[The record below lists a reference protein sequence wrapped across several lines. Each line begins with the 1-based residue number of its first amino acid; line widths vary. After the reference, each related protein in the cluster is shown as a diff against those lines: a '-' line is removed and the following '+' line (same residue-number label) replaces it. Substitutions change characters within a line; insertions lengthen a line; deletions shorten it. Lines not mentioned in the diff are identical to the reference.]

1 MKNNLRYGIRK
12 HKLGAASVF
21 LGTMI
26 VVGMGQDK
34 EAAASEQKT
43 TTVEENGNSATDNKT
58 SETQTTATNVNHIEE
73 TQSYNATVTEQPS
86 NATQVTTEEA
96 PKAVQAPQTAQPA
109 NIETVKEEVVKEEAK
124 PQVKETT
131 QSQDNSGDQ
140 RQVDLTPKKATQN
153 QVAETQVEVAQPRT
167 ASESKPRVTR
177 SADVAEAK
185 EASNAKVETGTDVT
199 SKVTVEIG
207 SIEGHNNTNKVEPHA
222 GQRAV
227 LKYKLKFENGLHQGD
242 YFDFTL
248 SNNVNTHGVSTA
260 RKVPEIKNGS
270 VVMATGE
277 VLEGGKIR
285 YTFTNDIED
294 KVDVTAELE
303 INLFIDPKTV
313 QTNGNQTITSTLN
326 EEQTSKELD
335 VKYKDGIG
343 NYYANLNGSIE
354 TFNKAN
360 NRFSH
365 VAFIKPNN
373 GKTTSVTVTGTLMKG
388 SNQNGNQPKV
398 RIFEYLGNNEDI
410 AKSVYANTTD
420 TSKFKEVTSN
430 MSGNLNLQNNGS
442 YSLNIENLDKTYVV
456 HYDGEYLNGT
466 DEVDFRTQMVGHPEQ
481 LYKYYYDR
489 GYTLTWDN
497 GLVLYSNK
505 ANGNGKNGP
514 IIQNNKFEYKE
525 DTIKET
531 LTGQYDKNL
540 VTTVE
545 EEYDSST
552 LDIDYHTAIDGG
564 GGYVDGYIETI
575 EETDSSAIDIDYH
588 TAVDSEAGHV
598 GGYTESSEESNPIDF
613 EESTHENSK
622 HHADVVEYEEDTNP
636 GGGQVTTESNLVEF
650 DEESTKGIVTG
661 AVSDHTTVEDTKEYT
676 TESNLI
682 ELVDELPE
690 EHGQAQ
696 GPVEEITEN
705 NHHISH
711 SGLGTE
717 NGHGNYDVIEEIEE
731 NSHVDIKSELGYE
744 GGQNSGNQSFEE
756 DTEEDKPKYEQ
767 GGNIVDIDFDSVP
780 QIHGQNKGNQS
791 FEEDTEKDK
800 PKYEHGGN
808 IIDIDF
814 DSVPHIHGFNKHTE
828 IIEEDTNPGGGQ
840 VTTESNL
847 VEFDEESTKG
857 IVTGAVSDHTTV
869 EDTKE
874 YTTESNLIELVDELP
889 EEHGQAQGPIEEIT
903 ENNHHISHS
912 GLGTENGHGNYD
924 VIEEIEENS
933 HVDIKS
939 ELGYEGGQNSGNQ
952 SFEEDTEEDKPKYE
966 QGGNIVDIDFDS
978 VPQIHGQN
986 KGNQSFE
993 EDTEKD
999 KPKYEQGGNIIDID
1013 FDSVPHIH
1021 GFNKHTE
1028 IIEED
1033 TNKDKPNYQ
1042 FGGHNSVDFEED
1054 TLPQVSGHN
1063 EGQQTIEEDTTPPI
1077 VPPTPPTPEVP
1088 SEPETPTP
1096 PTPEVPSEP
1105 ETPTPPTPEVPTE
1118 PGKPI
1123 PPAKEEPKKP
1133 SKPVEQG
1140 KVVTPVIEINEK
1152 VKAVVP
1158 TKKAQSK
1165 KSELP
1170 ETGGEESTNNGML
1183 FGGLFS
1189 ILGLALLRR
1198 NKKNHKA

>member
-1 MKNNLRYGIRK
+1 MKNNLRYGIIK

-43 TTVEENGNSATDNKT
+43 TTVEENGNSATDNKVNA
-58 SETQTTATNVNHIEE
+58 TQTTTTNVNHIEE
-73 TQSYNATVTEQPS
+73 TQPYNATVTEQPS

-96 PKAVQAPQTAQPA
+96 PKAAVQAPQTAQPA
-109 NIETVKEEVVKEEAK
+109 NVETVKEEVVKEEAK

-153 QVAETQVEVAQPRT
+153 QAAETQVEVAQPRT
-167 ASESKPRVTR
+167 VSESKPRVTR
-177 SADVAEAK
+177 SADVV
-185 EASNAKVETGTDVT
+185 EASDVSEVKGTDVT
-199 SKVTVEIG
+199 SKVTVTES
-207 SIEGHNNTNKVEPHA
+207 SIEGHNNTNKVEPHE
-222 GQRAV
+222 GQRAI

-242 YFDFTL
+242 FFDFTL
-248 SNNVNTHGVSTA
+248 SKNVNTHGVSTA
-260 RKVPEIKNGS
+260 RKVPDIKNGS
-270 VVMATGE
+270 VVMATGKI
-277 VLEGGKIR
+277 LEDGKIR
-285 YTFTNDIED
+285 YTFTNDVEH
-294 KVDVTAELE
+294 KVEVTANLE
-303 INLFIDPKTV
+303 INLFIDPKTF
-313 QTNGNQTITSTLN
+313 QSNGEEKVTSSLN
-326 EEQTSKELD
+326 GSKTEKNL
-335 VKYKDGIG
+335 KIEYKNGVG
-343 NYYANLNGSIE
+343 TYYANVNGSIE
-354 TFNKAN
+354 TFDKEKNK
-360 NRFSH
+360 FTH
-365 VAFIKPNN
+365 VAYVKPLNQFKL
-373 GKTTSVTVTGTLMKG
+373 GTVTVSGTVTQG
-388 SNQNGNQPKV
+388 SNPNGEKPTVKIYEVTNDGKDLPQSVYLDASDKNKYKDVTNEMQSKLTVQENGN
-398 RIFEYLGNNEDI
+398 Y
-410 AKSVYANTTD
+410 T
-420 TSKFKEVTSN
+420 
-430 MSGNLNLQNNGS
+430 LNLDA
-442 YSLNIENLDKTYVV
+442 LDKSYVI
-456 HYDGEYLNGT
+456 HYSGEYLNGT
-466 DEVDFRTQMVGHPEQ
+466 NEVNFRTQMFGYPEQ
-481 LYKYYYDR
+481 RYGYYYNS
-489 GYTLTWDN
+489 YQLTWDN

-505 ANGNGKNGP
+505 ADGNGKNGQ
-514 IIQNNKFEYKE
+514 IIQNNDFEYKE
-525 DTIKET
+525 DTLTET
-531 LTGQYDKNL
+531 VTGQYDEKQIIE
-540 VTTVE
+540 TE
-545 EEYDSST
+545 ENQDNT
-552 LDIDYHTAIDGG
+552 PLDIDYHTAIDGE

-696 GPVEEITEN
+696 GPIEEITEN

-717 NGHGNYDVIEEIEE
+717 NGHGNYGVIEEIEE

-744 GGQNSGNQSFEE
+744 GGQNNGNQSFEE

-780 QIHGQNKGNQS
+780 QIQGQNN
-791 FEEDTEKDK
+791 
-800 PKYEHGGN
+800 
-808 IIDIDF
+808 
-814 DSVPHIHGFNKHTE
+814 
-828 IIEEDTNPGGGQ
+828 
-840 VTTESNL
+840 
-847 VEFDEESTKG
+847 
-857 IVTGAVSDHTTV
+857 
-869 EDTKE
+869 
-874 YTTESNLIELVDELP
+874 
-889 EEHGQAQGPIEEIT
+889 
-903 ENNHHISHS
+903 
-912 GLGTENGHGNYD
+912 
-924 VIEEIEENS
+924 
-933 HVDIKS
+933 
-939 ELGYEGGQNSGNQ
+939 
-952 SFEEDTEEDKPKYE
+952 
-966 QGGNIVDIDFDS
+966 
-978 VPQIHGQN
+978 
-986 KGNQSFE
+986 GNQSFE

-1013 FDSVPHIH
+1013 FDSVPQIH
-1021 GFNKHTE
+1021 GFNKHNE

-1054 TLPQVSGHN
+1054 TLPKVSGQN
-1063 EGQQTIEEDTTPPI
+1063 EGQQTIEEDTTPPAPE
-1077 VPPTPPTPEVP
+1077 VPSEPDTPAPPTPEVPSEPGEPTPPTPEVP
-1088 SEPETPTP
+1088 SEPD
-1096 PTPEVPSEP
+1096 
-1105 ETPTPPTPEVPTE
+1105 TPTPPTPEVPTE
-1118 PGKPI
+1118 PGKPV

-1133 SKPVEQG
+1133 SKPVERG

-1152 VKAVVP
+1152 VKAVAP
-1158 TKKAQSK
+1158 TKQKQSK

-1170 ETGGEESTNNGML
+1170 ETGGEESTNKGML

-1198 NKKNHKA
+1198 NKKNHKV

>member
-43 TTVEENGNSATDNKT
+43 TVEENGNSATDNKV
-58 SETQTTATNVNHIEE
+58 SETQTTATNVNTIEE

-96 PKAVQAPQTAQPA
+96 PNAVQAPQTAQPA
-109 NIETVKEEVVKEEAK
+109 NVETVKEEEK

-131 QSQDNSGDQ
+131 QPQDNSGNQ
-140 RQVDLTPKKATQN
+140 RQVDLTPKKVTQN
-153 QVAETQVEVAQPRT
+153 QGTETQVEVAQPRT

-185 EASNAKVETGTDVT
+185 EASDVSEVKGTDVT
-199 SKVTVEIG
+199 SKVTVTES

-248 SNNVNTHGVSTA
+248 SNNVNTHGVSTV
-260 RKVPEIKNGS
+260 RKVPDILNGS
-270 VVMATGE
+270 LVMATGK
-277 VLEGGKIR
+277 VLGEGKIR
-285 YTFTNDIED
+285 YTFTDYINN
-294 KVDVTAELE
+294 KVNVTANLE

-313 QTNGNQTITSTLN
+313 QDNGNQKITSMINDHETEKTIPISYN
-326 EEQTSKELD
+326 PGVSNT
-335 VKYKDGIG
+335 
-343 NYYANLNGSIE
+343 YANINGSIE
-354 TFNKAN
+354 TFNKADN
-360 NRFSH
+360 KFTH
-365 VAFIKPNN
+365 VAYIIPKN
-373 GKTTSVTVTGTLMKG
+373 GMSTESATITGTLMKG
-388 SNQNGNQPKV
+388 SNSNGNSPTVK
-398 RIFEYLGNNEDI
+398 IFEVLESNKELP
-410 AKSVYANTTD
+410 KSVYANIND
-420 TSKFKEVTSN
+420 TNTFKDVTSQ
-430 MSGNLNLQNNGS
+430 MKDNLTVSENGS
-442 YSLNIENLDKTYVV
+442 YSLNIENLNKTYVV
-456 HYDGEYLNGT
+456 HYSGEYLSGSH
-466 DEVDFRTQMVGHPEQ
+466 EVDFRTQMTGHPKQ
-481 LYKYYYDR
+481 QSIYYYNH

-505 ANGNGKNGP
+505 ANGDGKYGP
-514 IIQNNKFEYKE
+514 IVDSNNFEFSE
-525 DTIKET
+525 DSGNGSIS
-531 LTGQYDKNL
+531 GQYDAKQIIE
-540 VTTVE
+540 TE
-545 EEYDSST
+545 ENQDNT
-552 LDIDYHTAIDGG
+552 PLDIDYHTAIDGE

-696 GPVEEITEN
+696 GPIEEITEN

-717 NGHGNYDVIEEIEE
+717 NGHGNYGVIEEIEE

-744 GGQNSGNQSFEE
+744 GGQNS
-756 DTEEDKPKYEQ
+756 
-767 GGNIVDIDFDSVP
+767 
-780 QIHGQNKGNQS
+780 GNQS

-828 IIEEDTNPGGGQ
+828 IIEEDTN
-840 VTTESNL
+840 
-847 VEFDEESTKG
+847 
-857 IVTGAVSDHTTV
+857 
-869 EDTKE
+869 
-874 YTTESNLIELVDELP
+874 
-889 EEHGQAQGPIEEIT
+889 
-903 ENNHHISHS
+903 
-912 GLGTENGHGNYD
+912 
-924 VIEEIEENS
+924 
-933 HVDIKS
+933 
-939 ELGYEGGQNSGNQ
+939 
-952 SFEEDTEEDKPKYE
+952 
-966 QGGNIVDIDFDS
+966 
-978 VPQIHGQN
+978 
-986 KGNQSFE
+986 
-993 EDTEKD
+993 
-999 KPKYEQGGNIIDID
+999 
-1013 FDSVPHIH
+1013 
-1021 GFNKHTE
+1021 
-1028 IIEED
+1028 
-1033 TNKDKPNYQ
+1033 KDKPNYQ
-1042 FGGHNSVDFEED
+1042 FGGHNIVDFEED
-1054 TLPQVSGHN
+1054 TLPKVSGQN
-1063 EGQQTIEEDTTPPI
+1063 EGQQTIEEDTTPPT
-1077 VPPTPPTPEVP
+1077 PPTPPTPEVP

-1105 ETPTPPTPEVPTE
+1105 ETPTPPTPEVPSEPETPTPPTPEVPAE
-1118 PGKPI
+1118 PGKPV

-1152 VKAVVP
+1152 VKAVAP

-1170 ETGGEESTNNGML
+1170 ETGGEESTNKGML

-1198 NKKNHKA
+1198 NKKNNKA

>member
-43 TTVEENGNSATDNKT
+43 TVEENGNSATDNKV
-58 SETQTTATNVNHIEE
+58 SETQTTATNVNTIEE
-73 TQSYNATVTEQPS
+73 TQSYNATVTEQLS

-96 PKAVQAPQTAQPA
+96 PNAVQEPQTAQPA
-109 NIETVKEEVVKEEAK
+109 NVETVKEEEK

-131 QSQDNSGDQ
+131 QPQDNSGNQ
-140 RQVDLTPKKATQN
+140 RQVDLTPKKVTQN
-153 QVAETQVEVAQPRT
+153 QGTETQVEVAQPRT

-177 SADVAEAK
+177 SADVVESK
-185 EASNAKVETGTDVT
+185 EASDAKVEMGTDVT
-199 SKVTVEIG
+199 SKVTVTES

-227 LKYKLKFENGLHQGD
+227 LKYKLKFEKGLHKGD

-270 VVMATGE
+270 VVMATGKI
-277 VLEGGKIR
+277 LEGGKIR

-326 EEQTSKELD
+326 GEQTSKELD

-360 NRFSH
+360 NRFTH

-398 RIFEYLGNNEDI
+398 RVFEYLGNNEDI

-420 TSKFKEVTSN
+420 TSKFKEVTSSMN
-430 MSGNLNLQNNGS
+430 GNLNVQTNGS
-442 YSLNIENLDKTYVV
+442 YSLNLENLDKTYVV

-552 LDIDYHTAIDGG
+552 LDIDYHTAIDGE

-650 DEESTKGIVTG
+650 DE
-661 AVSDHTTVEDTKEYT
+661 D
-676 TESNLI
+676 
-682 ELVDELPE
+682 
-690 EHGQAQ
+690 
-696 GPVEEITEN
+696 
-705 NHHISH
+705 
-711 SGLGTE
+711 
-717 NGHGNYDVIEEIEE
+717 
-731 NSHVDIKSELGYE
+731 
-744 GGQNSGNQSFEE
+744 
-756 DTEEDKPKYEQ
+756 
-767 GGNIVDIDFDSVP
+767 
-780 QIHGQNKGNQS
+780 
-791 FEEDTEKDK
+791 
-800 PKYEHGGN
+800 
-808 IIDIDF
+808 
-814 DSVPHIHGFNKHTE
+814 
-828 IIEEDTNPGGGQ
+828 
-840 VTTESNL
+840 
-847 VEFDEESTKG
+847 STKG

-912 GLGTENGHGNYD
+912 GLGTENGHGNYG

-978 VPQIHGQN
+978 VTQIHGQN
-986 KGNQSFE
+986 NGNQSFE

-999 KPKYEQGGNIIDID
+999 KPKYEHGGNIIDID

-1054 TLPQVSGHN
+1054 TLPKVSGQN
-1063 EGQQTIEEDTTPPI
+1063 EGQQTIEEDTT
-1077 VPPTPPTPEVP
+1077 PPTPPTPEVP

-1105 ETPTPPTPEVPTE
+1105 ETPTPPTPEVPSEPETPTPPTPEVPAE
-1118 PGKPI
+1118 PGKPV

-1152 VKAVVP
+1152 VKAVAP
-1158 TKKAQSK
+1158 TKKPQSK

-1170 ETGGEESTNNGML
+1170 ETGGEESTNKGML

>member
-43 TTVEENGNSATDNKT
+43 TTVEENGNSATDNKVN
-58 SETQTTATNVNHIEE
+58 ETQTTTTNVNTIDE
-73 TQSYNATVTEQPS
+73 TQSYSATATEQPS
-86 NATQVTTEEA
+86 NATQVTTEKA
-96 PKAVQAPQTAQPA
+96 PKAVQAVQAPQTAQPA
-109 NIETVKEEVVKEEAK
+109 NLETVKEEVVKEEAK

-167 ASESKPRVTR
+167 VSESKPRVTR
-177 SADVAEAK
+177 SADVVDAK
-185 EASNAKVETGTDVT
+185 EASDVSEVKGTDVT
-199 SKVTVEIG
+199 SKVTVEDE
-207 SIEGHNNTNKVEPHA
+207 SKIEAPKGNNVQPHE
-222 GQRAV
+222 GQRVV
-227 LKYKLKFENGLHQGD
+227 LKYKLKFQDGLKTGD

-248 SNNVNTHGVSTA
+248 SNNVNTHGVSTI
-260 RKVPEIKNGS
+260 RKVPDIKNGS
-270 VVMATGE
+270 LVMAKGQ
-277 VLEGGKIR
+277 VLDNGRIR
-285 YTFTNDIED
+285 YTFIDYIKD
-294 KVDVTAELE
+294 KVNVTANLE

-313 QTNGNQTITSTLN
+313 QSNGQQTITSKLN
-326 EEQTSKELD
+326 GKETSGTMQIT
-335 VKYKDGIG
+335 YKDGVK
-343 NYYANLNGSIE
+343 NQYTNVNGSIE
-354 TFNKAN
+354 TFDKEKNK
-360 NRFSH
+360 FTH
-365 VAFIKPNN
+365 VAYIKPINGNN
-373 GKTTSVTVTGTLMKG
+373 SDSVTVTGMLTQG
-388 SNQNGNQPKV
+388 SNENGTQPNVK
-398 RIFEYLGNNEDI
+398 IYEYVGTENGLPQ
-410 AKSVYANTTD
+410 SVYANTADSTQLKD
-420 TSKFKEVTSN
+420 VTN
-430 MSGNLNLQNNGS
+430 QMSDKLKVQNNGS
-442 YSLNIENLDKTYVV
+442 YSLNFDKLDKTYVI
-456 HYDGEYLNGT
+456 HYTGDYLNGT
-466 DEVDFRTQMVGHPEQ
+466 SEVNFRTQLTGYPENR
-481 LYKYYYDR
+481 YKTYYYNN
-489 GYTLTWDN
+489 GYILTWDN

-505 ANGNGKNGP
+505 ANGDGKYGP
-514 IIQNNKFEYKE
+514 IVDSNNFEFSE
-525 DTIKET
+525 DSGNGSIS
-531 LTGQYDKNL
+531 GQYDAKQIIE
-540 VTTVE
+540 TE
-545 EEYDSST
+545 ENQDNT
-552 LDIDYHTAIDGG
+552 PLDIDYHTAIDGE

-650 DEESTKGIVTG
+650 DEESTRV
-661 AVSDHTTVEDTKEYT
+661 
-676 TESNLI
+676 
-682 ELVDELPE
+682 
-690 EHGQAQ
+690 
-696 GPVEEITEN
+696 
-705 NHHISH
+705 
-711 SGLGTE
+711 
-717 NGHGNYDVIEEIEE
+717 
-731 NSHVDIKSELGYE
+731 
-744 GGQNSGNQSFEE
+744 
-756 DTEEDKPKYEQ
+756 
-767 GGNIVDIDFDSVP
+767 
-780 QIHGQNKGNQS
+780 
-791 FEEDTEKDK
+791 
-800 PKYEHGGN
+800 
-808 IIDIDF
+808 
-814 DSVPHIHGFNKHTE
+814 
-828 IIEEDTNPGGGQ
+828 
-840 VTTESNL
+840 
-847 VEFDEESTKG
+847 

-912 GLGTENGHGNYD
+912 GLGTENGHGNYG

-986 KGNQSFE
+986 KGDQSFE

-999 KPKYEQGGNIIDID
+999 KPKYEHGGNIIDID

-1042 FGGHNSVDFEED
+1042 FGGHNIVDFEED
-1054 TLPQVSGHN
+1054 TLPKVSGQN
-1063 EGQQTIEEDTTPPI
+1063 EGQQTIEEDTT
-1077 VPPTPPTPEVP
+1077 PPTPPTPEVP

-1105 ETPTPPTPEVPTE
+1105 ETPTPPTPEVPSEPETPTPPTPEVPSEPETPTPPTPEVPSEPEVPTPPTPEIPSE
-1118 PGKPI
+1118 PGKPV

-1152 VKAVVP
+1152 VKAVAP
-1158 TKKAQSK
+1158 
-1165 KSELP
+1165 
-1170 ETGGEESTNNGML
+1170 
-1183 FGGLFS
+1183 
-1189 ILGLALLRR
+1189 
-1198 NKKNHKA
+1198 

>member
-1 MKNNLRYGIRK
+1 MHLKGDIIVKNNLRYGIRK

-43 TTVEENGNSATDNKT
+43 TVEENGNSATDNKV
-58 SETQTTATNVNHIEE
+58 SETQTTATNVNTIEE

-96 PKAVQAPQTAQPA
+96 PNAVQEPQTAQPA
-109 NIETVKEEVVKEEAK
+109 NVETVKEEEK

-131 QSQDNSGDQ
+131 QPQDNSGNQ
-140 RQVDLTPKKATQN
+140 RQVDLTPKKVTQN
-153 QVAETQVEVAQPRT
+153 QGTETQVEVAQPRT

-177 SADVAEAK
+177 SADVVESK
-185 EASNAKVETGTDVT
+185 EASDAKVEMGTDVT
-199 SKVTVEIG
+199 SKVTVTES

-227 LKYKLKFENGLHQGD
+227 LKYKLKFEKGLHKGD

-270 VVMATGE
+270 VVMATGKI
-277 VLEGGKIR
+277 LEGGKIR

-326 EEQTSKELD
+326 GEQTSKELD

-360 NRFSH
+360 NRFTH

-398 RIFEYLGNNEDI
+398 RVFEYLGNNEDI

-420 TSKFKEVTSN
+420 TSKFKEVTSSMN
-430 MSGNLNLQNNGS
+430 GNLNVQTNGS
-442 YSLNIENLDKTYVV
+442 YSLNLENLDKTYVV

-552 LDIDYHTAIDGG
+552 LDIDYHTAIDGE

-650 DEESTKGIVTG
+650 DE
-661 AVSDHTTVEDTKEYT
+661 D
-676 TESNLI
+676 
-682 ELVDELPE
+682 
-690 EHGQAQ
+690 
-696 GPVEEITEN
+696 
-705 NHHISH
+705 
-711 SGLGTE
+711 
-717 NGHGNYDVIEEIEE
+717 
-731 NSHVDIKSELGYE
+731 
-744 GGQNSGNQSFEE
+744 
-756 DTEEDKPKYEQ
+756 
-767 GGNIVDIDFDSVP
+767 
-780 QIHGQNKGNQS
+780 
-791 FEEDTEKDK
+791 
-800 PKYEHGGN
+800 
-808 IIDIDF
+808 
-814 DSVPHIHGFNKHTE
+814 
-828 IIEEDTNPGGGQ
+828 
-840 VTTESNL
+840 
-847 VEFDEESTKG
+847 STKG

-912 GLGTENGHGNYD
+912 GLGTENGHGNYG

-986 KGNQSFE
+986 NGNQSFE

-999 KPKYEQGGNIIDID
+999 KPKYEHGGNIIDID

-1054 TLPQVSGHN
+1054 TLPKVSGQN
-1063 EGQQTIEEDTTPPI
+1063 EGQQTIEEDTT
-1077 VPPTPPTPEVP
+1077 PPTPPTPEVP

-1105 ETPTPPTPEVPTE
+1105 ETPTPPTPEVPSEPETPTPPTPEVPAE
-1118 PGKPI
+1118 PGKPV

-1152 VKAVVP
+1152 VKAVAP
-1158 TKKAQSK
+1158 TKKPQSK

-1170 ETGGEESTNNGML
+1170 ETGGEESTNKGML

>member
-12 HKLGAASVF
+12 HKLGAAPVF

-43 TTVEENGNSATDNKT
+43 TVEENGNSATDNKV
-58 SETQTTATNVNHIEE
+58 SETQTTATNVNTIEE

-96 PKAVQAPQTAQPA
+96 PNAVQEPQTAQPA
-109 NIETVKEEVVKEEAK
+109 NVETVKEEEK

-131 QSQDNSGDQ
+131 QPQDNSGNQ
-140 RQVDLTPKKATQN
+140 RQVDLTPKKVTQN
-153 QVAETQVEVAQPRT
+153 QGTETQVEVAQPRT

-177 SADVAEAK
+177 SADVVESK
-185 EASNAKVETGTDVT
+185 EASDAKVEMGTDVT
-199 SKVTVEIG
+199 SKVTVTES

-227 LKYKLKFENGLHQGD
+227 LKYKLKFEKGLHKGD

-270 VVMATGE
+270 VVMATGKI
-277 VLEGGKIR
+277 LEGGKIR

-326 EEQTSKELD
+326 GEQTSKELD

-360 NRFSH
+360 NRFTH

-398 RIFEYLGNNEDI
+398 RVFEYLGNNEDI

-420 TSKFKEVTSN
+420 TSKFKEVTSSMN
-430 MSGNLNLQNNGS
+430 GNLNVQTNGS
-442 YSLNIENLDKTYVV
+442 YSLNLENLDKTYVV

-552 LDIDYHTAIDGG
+552 LDIDYHTAIDGE

-650 DEESTKGIVTG
+650 DE
-661 AVSDHTTVEDTKEYT
+661 D
-676 TESNLI
+676 
-682 ELVDELPE
+682 
-690 EHGQAQ
+690 
-696 GPVEEITEN
+696 
-705 NHHISH
+705 
-711 SGLGTE
+711 
-717 NGHGNYDVIEEIEE
+717 
-731 NSHVDIKSELGYE
+731 
-744 GGQNSGNQSFEE
+744 
-756 DTEEDKPKYEQ
+756 
-767 GGNIVDIDFDSVP
+767 
-780 QIHGQNKGNQS
+780 
-791 FEEDTEKDK
+791 
-800 PKYEHGGN
+800 
-808 IIDIDF
+808 
-814 DSVPHIHGFNKHTE
+814 
-828 IIEEDTNPGGGQ
+828 
-840 VTTESNL
+840 
-847 VEFDEESTKG
+847 STKG

-912 GLGTENGHGNYD
+912 GLGTENGHGNYG

-978 VPQIHGQN
+978 VTQIHGQN
-986 KGNQSFE
+986 NGNQSFE

-999 KPKYEQGGNIIDID
+999 KPKYEHGGNIIDID

-1054 TLPQVSGHN
+1054 TLPKVSGQN
-1063 EGQQTIEEDTTPPI
+1063 EGQQTIEEDTT
-1077 VPPTPPTPEVP
+1077 PPTPPTPEVP

-1105 ETPTPPTPEVPTE
+1105 ETPTPPTPEVPSEPETPTPPTPEVPAE
-1118 PGKPI
+1118 PGKPV

-1152 VKAVVP
+1152 VKAVAP
-1158 TKKAQSK
+1158 TKKPQSK

-1170 ETGGEESTNNGML
+1170 ETGGEESTNKGML

>member
-109 NIETVKEEVVKEEAK
+109 NVETVKEEEK

-131 QSQDNSGDQ
+131 QPQDNSGNQ
-140 RQVDLTPKKATQN
+140 RQVDLTPKKVTQN
-153 QVAETQVEVAQPRT
+153 QGTETQVEVAQPRT

-185 EASNAKVETGTDVT
+185 EASDVSEVKGTDVT
-199 SKVTVEIG
+199 SKVTVESG
-207 SIEGHNNTNKVEPHA
+207 SIEAPQGNKVEPHA
-222 GQRAV
+222 GQRVV
-227 LKYKLKFENGLHQGD
+227 LKYKLKFADGLKRGD

-248 SNNVNTHGVSTA
+248 SNNVNTYGVSTA

-277 VLEGGKIR
+277 ILGNGNIR
-285 YTFTNDIED
+285 YTFTNEIEH
-294 KVDVTAELE
+294 KVEVTANLE

-313 QTNGNQTITSTLN
+313 QSNGEQKITSKLN
-326 EEQTSKELD
+326 GEETEKTIPVVYNPGVSNSYTN
-335 VKYKDGIG
+335 V
-343 NYYANLNGSIE
+343 NGSIE
-354 TFNKAN
+354 TFNKESNKFTHIAY
-360 NRFSH
+360 
-365 VAFIKPNN
+365 IKPMN
-373 GKTTSVTVTGTLMKG
+373 GNQSNTVSVTGTLTEG
-388 SNQNGNQPKV
+388 SNLAGGQPTVKV
-398 RIFEYLGNNEDI
+398 YEYLGKKDELPQ
-410 AKSVYANTTD
+410 SVYANTSD
-420 TSKFKEVTSN
+420 TNKFKDVTKEMNGKLSV
-430 MSGNLNLQNNGS
+430 QDNGS
-442 YSLNIENLDKTYVV
+442 YSLNLDKLDKTYVI
-456 HYDGEYLNGT
+456 HYTGEYLQGSDQVN
-466 DEVDFRTQMVGHPEQ
+466 FRTELYGYPERA
-481 LYKYYYDR
+481 YKSYYVYG
-489 GYTLTWDN
+489 GYRLTWDN

-505 ANGNGKNGP
+505 ADGNGKNGQ
-514 IIQNNKFEYKE
+514 IIQDNDFEYKE
-525 DTIKET
+525 DTAKGT
-531 LTGQYDKNL
+531 MSGQYDAKQIIE
-540 VTTVE
+540 TE
-545 EEYDSST
+545 ENQDNT
-552 LDIDYHTAIDGG
+552 PLDIDYHTAIDGE
-564 GGYVDGYIETI
+564 GGYVDGDIETI

-661 AVSDHTTVEDTKEYT
+661 AVSDHTT
-676 TESNLI
+676 I
-682 ELVDELPE
+682 
-690 EHGQAQ
+690 
-696 GPVEEITEN
+696 
-705 NHHISH
+705 
-711 SGLGTE
+711 
-717 NGHGNYDVIEEIEE
+717 
-731 NSHVDIKSELGYE
+731 
-744 GGQNSGNQSFEE
+744 
-756 DTEEDKPKYEQ
+756 
-767 GGNIVDIDFDSVP
+767 
-780 QIHGQNKGNQS
+780 
-791 FEEDTEKDK
+791 
-800 PKYEHGGN
+800 
-808 IIDIDF
+808 
-814 DSVPHIHGFNKHTE
+814 
-828 IIEEDTNPGGGQ
+828 
-840 VTTESNL
+840 
-847 VEFDEESTKG
+847 
-857 IVTGAVSDHTTV
+857 

-912 GLGTENGHGNYD
+912 GLGTENGHGNYG

-966 QGGNIVDIDFDS
+966 
-978 VPQIHGQN
+978 H
-986 KGNQSFE
+986 
-993 EDTEKD
+993 
-999 KPKYEQGGNIIDID
+999 GGNIIDID
-1013 FDSVPHIH
+1013 FDSVPQIH
-1021 GFNKHTE
+1021 GFNKHNE

-1054 TLPQVSGHN
+1054 TLPKVSGQN
-1063 EGQQTIEEDTTPPI
+1063 EGQQTIEEDTT
-1077 VPPTPPTPEVP
+1077 PPTPPTPEVP

-1105 ETPTPPTPEVPTE
+1105 ETPTPPTPEVPSEPETPTPPTPEVPAE
-1118 PGKPI
+1118 PGKPV

-1152 VKAVVP
+1152 VKAVAP

-1170 ETGGEESTNNGML
+1170 ETGGEESTNKGML

-1198 NKKNHKA
+1198 NKKNNKA

>member
-43 TTVEENGNSATDNKT
+43 TTVEENGNSATDNKV
-58 SETQTTATNVNHIEE
+58 SETQTTTTNVNTIDE
-73 TQSYNATVTEQPS
+73 TQSYSATATEQPS

-109 NIETVKEEVVKEEAK
+109 NVETVKEEVVKEEAN

-167 ASESKPRVTR
+167 ALESKPRVTR
-177 SADVAEAK
+177 STDVAEAK
-185 EASNAKVETGTDVT
+185 EASDAKVETGTDVT
-199 SKVTVEIG
+199 SKVTVEDE
-207 SIEGHNNTNKVEPHA
+207 SKIEAPKGNNVQPHE
-222 GQRAV
+222 GQRVV
-227 LKYKLKFENGLHQGD
+227 LKYKLKFQDGLKTGD

-248 SNNVNTHGVSTA
+248 SNNVNTHGVATT
-260 RKVPEIKNGS
+260 RKVPDIKNGS
-270 VVMATGE
+270 LVMAKGQ
-277 VLEGGKIR
+277 VLDNGRIR
-285 YTFTNDIED
+285 YTFTDYIKD
-294 KVDVTAELE
+294 KVNVTANLE

-313 QTNGNQTITSTLN
+313 QSNGQQTITSKLN
-326 EEQTSKELD
+326 GKETSGTMQIT
-335 VKYKDGIG
+335 YKDGVK
-343 NYYANLNGSIE
+343 NQYTNVNGSIE
-354 TFNKAN
+354 TFDKEKNK
-360 NRFSH
+360 FTH
-365 VAFIKPNN
+365 VAYIKPINGNN
-373 GKTTSVTVTGTLMKG
+373 SDSVTVTGMLTQG
-388 SNQNGNQPKV
+388 SNENGTQPNVK
-398 RIFEYLGNNEDI
+398 IYEYVGVENGLPQ
-410 AKSVYANTTD
+410 SVYANTVDSTQLKD
-420 TSKFKEVTSN
+420 VTN
-430 MSGNLNLQNNGS
+430 QMGDKLKVQNNGS
-442 YSLNIENLDKTYVV
+442 YSLNFDKLDKTYVI
-456 HYDGEYLNGT
+456 HYTGDYLNGT
-466 DEVDFRTQMVGHPEQ
+466 SEVNFRTQLTGYPENR
-481 LYKYYYDR
+481 YKTYYYYNN

-505 ANGNGKNGP
+505 ANGDGKYGP
-514 IIQNNKFEYKE
+514 IVDSNNFEFSE
-525 DTIKET
+525 DSGNGSIS
-531 LTGQYDKNL
+531 GQYDAKQIIE
-540 VTTVE
+540 TE
-545 EEYDSST
+545 ENQDNT
-552 LDIDYHTAIDGG
+552 PLDIDYHTAIDGE
-564 GGYVDGYIETI
+564 GGYVDG
-575 EETDSSAIDIDYH
+575 
-588 TAVDSEAGHV
+588 
-598 GGYTESSEESNPIDF
+598 
-613 EESTHENSK
+613 
-622 HHADVVEYEEDTNP
+622 YEEDTNP

-717 NGHGNYDVIEEIEE
+717 NGHGNYGVIEEIEE

-767 GGNIVDIDFDSVP
+767 GGNIIDIDFDSVP
-780 QIHGQNKGNQS
+780 QIHG
-791 FEEDTEKDK
+791 
-800 PKYEHGGN
+800 
-808 IIDIDF
+808 
-814 DSVPHIHGFNKHTE
+814 FNKH
-828 IIEEDTNPGGGQ
+828 N
-840 VTTESNL
+840 
-847 VEFDEESTKG
+847 
-857 IVTGAVSDHTTV
+857 
-869 EDTKE
+869 
-874 YTTESNLIELVDELP
+874 
-889 EEHGQAQGPIEEIT
+889 
-903 ENNHHISHS
+903 
-912 GLGTENGHGNYD
+912 
-924 VIEEIEENS
+924 
-933 HVDIKS
+933 
-939 ELGYEGGQNSGNQ
+939 
-952 SFEEDTEEDKPKYE
+952 
-966 QGGNIVDIDFDS
+966 
-978 VPQIHGQN
+978 
-986 KGNQSFE
+986 
-993 EDTEKD
+993 
-999 KPKYEQGGNIIDID
+999 
-1013 FDSVPHIH
+1013 
-1021 GFNKHTE
+1021 E

-1054 TLPQVSGHN
+1054 TLPKVSGQN
-1063 EGQQTIEEDTTPPI
+1063 EGQQTIEEDTTPP
-1077 VPPTPPTPEVP
+1077 TPPTPEVP
-1088 SEPETPTP
+1088 SEPGTPTP

-1105 ETPTPPTPEVPTE
+1105 GKPTPPTPEVPAE
-1118 PGKPI
+1118 PGKPV

-1152 VKAVVP
+1152 VKAVAP
-1158 TKKAQSK
+1158 TKQKQAK

-1170 ETGGEESTNNGML
+1170 ETGGEESTNKGML

>member
-43 TTVEENGNSATDNKT
+43 TTVEENGNSATDNKVN
-58 SETQTTATNVNHIEE
+58 ETQTTTTNVNTIDE
-73 TQSYNATVTEQPS
+73 TQSYSATATEQPS
-86 NATQVTTEEA
+86 NATQVTTEKA

-109 NIETVKEEVVKEEAK
+109 NLETVKEEVVKEEAK
-124 PQVKETT
+124 PQVETT
-131 QSQDNSGDQ
+131 QPQDNSGDQ
-140 RQVDLTPKKATQN
+140 RQVDLTPKKTTQN

-177 SADVAEAK
+177 SADVVEAK
-185 EASNAKVETGTDVT
+185 EASDAKVETGTDVT
-199 SKVTVEIG
+199 SKVTVTES

-270 VVMATGE
+270 VVMATGKI
-277 VLEGGKIR
+277 LEGGKIR

-326 EEQTSKELD
+326 GEQTSKELD

-360 NRFSH
+360 NRFTH

-398 RIFEYLGNNEDI
+398 RVFEYLGNNEDI

-420 TSKFKEVTSN
+420 TSKFKEVTSSMN
-430 MSGNLNLQNNGS
+430 GNLNVQTNGS
-442 YSLNIENLDKTYVV
+442 YSLNLENLDKTYVV

-531 LTGQYDKNL
+531 LKGQYDKNL

-552 LDIDYHTAIDGG
+552 LDIDYHTAIDGE

-622 HHADVVEYEEDTNP
+622 HHADVV
-636 GGGQVTTESNLVEF
+636 
-650 DEESTKGIVTG
+650 
-661 AVSDHTTVEDTKEYT
+661 
-676 TESNLI
+676 
-682 ELVDELPE
+682 
-690 EHGQAQ
+690 
-696 GPVEEITEN
+696 
-705 NHHISH
+705 
-711 SGLGTE
+711 
-717 NGHGNYDVIEEIEE
+717 
-731 NSHVDIKSELGYE
+731 GY
-744 GGQNSGNQSFEE
+744 
-756 DTEEDKPKYEQ
+756 
-767 GGNIVDIDFDSVP
+767 
-780 QIHGQNKGNQS
+780 
-791 FEEDTEKDK
+791 
-800 PKYEHGGN
+800 
-808 IIDIDF
+808 
-814 DSVPHIHGFNKHTE
+814 
-828 IIEEDTNPGGGQ
+828 EEDTNPGGGQ

-912 GLGTENGHGNYD
+912 GLGTENGHGNYG

-978 VPQIHGQN
+978 VPQIQGQN
-986 KGNQSFE
+986 NGNQSFE

-1013 FDSVPHIH
+1013 FDSVPQIH
-1021 GFNKHTE
+1021 GFNKHNE

-1042 FGGHNSVDFEED
+1042 FGGHSSVDFEED
-1054 TLPQVSGHN
+1054 TLPKVSGQN
-1063 EGQQTIEEDTTPPI
+1063 EGQQTIEEDTTPPT
-1077 VPPTPPTPEVP
+1077 PPTPEVPSEPETPVPPTPEVP

-1105 ETPTPPTPEVPTE
+1105 ETPTPPTPEVPAE
-1118 PGKPI
+1118 PGKPV

-1152 VKAVVP
+1152 VKAVAP
-1158 TKKAQSK
+1158 TKQKQSK
-1165 KSELP
+1165 KFELP
-1170 ETGGEESTNNGML
+1170 ETGGEESTNKGML

-1198 NKKNHKA
+1198 NKKNNKA

>member
-43 TTVEENGNSATDNKT
+43 TTVEENGNSATDNKVN
-58 SETQTTATNVNHIEE
+58 ETQTTTTNVNTIDE
-73 TQSYNATVTEQPS
+73 TQSYSATATEQPS
-86 NATQVTTEEA
+86 NATQVTTEKA
-96 PKAVQAPQTAQPA
+96 PKAVQAVQAPQTAQPA
-109 NIETVKEEVVKEEAK
+109 NLETVKEEVVKEEAK

-167 ASESKPRVTR
+167 VSESKPRVTR
-177 SADVAEAK
+177 SADVVDAK
-185 EASNAKVETGTDVT
+185 EASDVSEVKGTDVT
-199 SKVTVEIG
+199 SKVTVEDE
-207 SIEGHNNTNKVEPHA
+207 SKIEAPKGNNVQPHE
-222 GQRAV
+222 GQRVV
-227 LKYKLKFENGLHQGD
+227 LKYKLKFQDGLKTGD

-248 SNNVNTHGVSTA
+248 SNNVNTHGVSTI
-260 RKVPEIKNGS
+260 RKVPDIKNGS
-270 VVMATGE
+270 LVMAKGQ
-277 VLEGGKIR
+277 VLDNGRIR
-285 YTFTNDIED
+285 YTFIDYIKD
-294 KVDVTAELE
+294 KVNVTANLE

-313 QTNGNQTITSTLN
+313 QSNGQQTITSKLN
-326 EEQTSKELD
+326 GKETSGTMQIT
-335 VKYKDGIG
+335 YKDGVK
-343 NYYANLNGSIE
+343 NQYTNVNGSIE
-354 TFNKAN
+354 TFDKEKNK
-360 NRFSH
+360 FTH
-365 VAFIKPNN
+365 VAYIKPINGNN
-373 GKTTSVTVTGTLMKG
+373 SDSVTVTGMLTQG
-388 SNQNGNQPKV
+388 SNENGTQPNVK
-398 RIFEYLGNNEDI
+398 IYEYVGTENGLPQ
-410 AKSVYANTTD
+410 SVYANTADSTQLKD
-420 TSKFKEVTSN
+420 VTN
-430 MSGNLNLQNNGS
+430 QMSDKLKVQNNGS
-442 YSLNIENLDKTYVV
+442 YSLNFDKLDKTYVI
-456 HYDGEYLNGT
+456 HYTGDYLNGT
-466 DEVDFRTQMVGHPEQ
+466 SEVNFRTQLTGYPENR
-481 LYKYYYDR
+481 YKTYYYNN
-489 GYTLTWDN
+489 GYILTWDN

-505 ANGNGKNGP
+505 ANGDGKYGP
-514 IIQNNKFEYKE
+514 IVDSNNFEFSE
-525 DTIKET
+525 DSGNGSIS
-531 LTGQYDKNL
+531 GQYDAKQIIE
-540 VTTVE
+540 TE
-545 EEYDSST
+545 ENQDNT
-552 LDIDYHTAIDGG
+552 PLDIDYHTAIDGE

-650 DEESTKGIVTG
+650 DEESTRV
-661 AVSDHTTVEDTKEYT
+661 
-676 TESNLI
+676 
-682 ELVDELPE
+682 
-690 EHGQAQ
+690 
-696 GPVEEITEN
+696 
-705 NHHISH
+705 
-711 SGLGTE
+711 
-717 NGHGNYDVIEEIEE
+717 
-731 NSHVDIKSELGYE
+731 
-744 GGQNSGNQSFEE
+744 
-756 DTEEDKPKYEQ
+756 
-767 GGNIVDIDFDSVP
+767 
-780 QIHGQNKGNQS
+780 
-791 FEEDTEKDK
+791 
-800 PKYEHGGN
+800 
-808 IIDIDF
+808 
-814 DSVPHIHGFNKHTE
+814 
-828 IIEEDTNPGGGQ
+828 
-840 VTTESNL
+840 
-847 VEFDEESTKG
+847 

-912 GLGTENGHGNYD
+912 GLGTENGHGNYG

-986 KGNQSFE
+986 KGDQSFE

-999 KPKYEQGGNIIDID
+999 KPKYEHGGNIIDID

-1042 FGGHNSVDFEED
+1042 FGGHNIVDFEED
-1054 TLPQVSGHN
+1054 TLPKVSGQN
-1063 EGQQTIEEDTTPPI
+1063 EGQQTIEEDTT
-1077 VPPTPPTPEVP
+1077 PPTPPTPEVP

-1105 ETPTPPTPEVPTE
+1105 ETPTPPTPEVP
-1118 PGKPI
+1118 
-1123 PPAKEEPKKP
+1123 
-1133 SKPVEQG
+1133 
-1140 KVVTPVIEINEK
+1140 
-1152 VKAVVP
+1152 
-1158 TKKAQSK
+1158 
-1165 KSELP
+1165 SEP
-1170 ETGGEESTNNGML
+1170 ETPTHRQHQRYQVSRKHQHHRHQKCRVNRKYQRHQRQKYHLSQVNQYHPQ
-1183 FGGLFS
+1183 
-1189 ILGLALLRR
+1189 
-1198 NKKNHKA
+1198 KKNLKSLLNQWNKVR

>member
-43 TTVEENGNSATDNKT
+43 TTVEENGNSATDNKVN
-58 SETQTTATNVNHIEE
+58 ETQTTTTNVNTIDE
-73 TQSYNATVTEQPS
+73 TQSYSATATEQPS
-86 NATQVTTEEA
+86 NATQVTTEKA
-96 PKAVQAPQTAQPA
+96 PKAVQAVQAPQTAQPA
-109 NIETVKEEVVKEEAK
+109 NLETVKEEVVKEEAK

-167 ASESKPRVTR
+167 VSESKPRVTR

-185 EASNAKVETGTDVT
+185 EASDVSEVKGTDVT
-199 SKVTVEIG
+199 SKVTVTES

-248 SNNVNTHGVSTA
+248 SNNVNTHGVSTV
-260 RKVPEIKNGS
+260 RKVPDILNGS
-270 VVMATGE
+270 LVMATGK
-277 VLEGGKIR
+277 VLGEGKIR
-285 YTFTNDIED
+285 YTFTDYINN
-294 KVDVTAELE
+294 KVNVTANLE

-313 QTNGNQTITSTLN
+313 QDNGNQKITSMINDHETEKTIPISYN
-326 EEQTSKELD
+326 PGVSNT
-335 VKYKDGIG
+335 
-343 NYYANLNGSIE
+343 YANINGSIE
-354 TFNKAN
+354 TFNKADN
-360 NRFSH
+360 KFTH
-365 VAFIKPNN
+365 VAYIIPKN
-373 GKTTSVTVTGTLMKG
+373 GMSTESATITGTLMKG
-388 SNQNGNQPKV
+388 SNSNGNSPTVK
-398 RIFEYLGNNEDI
+398 IFEVLESNKELP
-410 AKSVYANTTD
+410 KSVYANIND
-420 TSKFKEVTSN
+420 TNTFKDVTSQ
-430 MSGNLNLQNNGS
+430 MKDNLTVSENGS
-442 YSLNIENLDKTYVV
+442 YSLNIENLNKTYVV
-456 HYDGEYLNGT
+456 HYSGEYLSGSH
-466 DEVDFRTQMVGHPEQ
+466 EVDFRTQMTGHPKQ
-481 LYKYYYDR
+481 QSIYYYNH

-505 ANGNGKNGP
+505 ANGDGKYGP
-514 IIQNNKFEYKE
+514 IVDSNNFEFSE
-525 DTIKET
+525 DSGNGSIS
-531 LTGQYDKNL
+531 GQYDAKQIIE
-540 VTTVE
+540 TE
-545 EEYDSST
+545 ENQDNT
-552 LDIDYHTAIDGG
+552 PLDIDYHTAIDGE

-696 GPVEEITEN
+696 GPIEEITEN

-717 NGHGNYDVIEEIEE
+717 NGHGNYGVIEEIEE

-780 QIHGQNKGNQS
+780 QIHGQNKGDQS

-828 IIEEDTNPGGGQ
+828 IIEEDTN
-840 VTTESNL
+840 
-847 VEFDEESTKG
+847 
-857 IVTGAVSDHTTV
+857 
-869 EDTKE
+869 
-874 YTTESNLIELVDELP
+874 
-889 EEHGQAQGPIEEIT
+889 
-903 ENNHHISHS
+903 
-912 GLGTENGHGNYD
+912 
-924 VIEEIEENS
+924 
-933 HVDIKS
+933 
-939 ELGYEGGQNSGNQ
+939 
-952 SFEEDTEEDKPKYE
+952 
-966 QGGNIVDIDFDS
+966 
-978 VPQIHGQN
+978 
-986 KGNQSFE
+986 
-993 EDTEKD
+993 
-999 KPKYEQGGNIIDID
+999 
-1013 FDSVPHIH
+1013 
-1021 GFNKHTE
+1021 
-1028 IIEED
+1028 
-1033 TNKDKPNYQ
+1033 KDKPNYQ
-1042 FGGHNSVDFEED
+1042 FGGHNIVDFEED
-1054 TLPQVSGHN
+1054 TLPKVSGQN
-1063 EGQQTIEEDTTPPI
+1063 EGQQTIEEDTT
-1077 VPPTPPTPEVP
+1077 PPTPPTPEVP

-1096 PTPEVPSEP
+1096 PTPEVPA
-1105 ETPTPPTPEVPTE
+1105 E
-1118 PGKPI
+1118 PGKPV

-1152 VKAVVP
+1152 VKAVAP

-1170 ETGGEESTNNGML
+1170 ETGGEESTNKGML

-1198 NKKNHKA
+1198 NKKNNKA

>member
-43 TTVEENGNSATDNKT
+43 TVEENGNSATDNKV
-58 SETQTTATNVNHIEE
+58 SETQTTATNVNTIEE

-96 PKAVQAPQTAQPA
+96 PNAVQEPQTAQPA
-109 NIETVKEEVVKEEAK
+109 NVETVKEEEK

-131 QSQDNSGDQ
+131 QPQDNSGNQ
-140 RQVDLTPKKATQN
+140 RQVDLTPKKVTQN
-153 QVAETQVEVAQPRT
+153 QGTETQVEVAQPRT
-167 ASESKPRVTR
+167 ASESKPRVTK
-177 SADVAEAK
+177 SADVVESK
-185 EASNAKVETGTDVT
+185 EASDAKVEMGTDVT
-199 SKVTVEIG
+199 SKVTVTES

-227 LKYKLKFENGLHQGD
+227 LKYKLKFEKGLHKGD

-270 VVMATGE
+270 VVMATGKI
-277 VLEGGKIR
+277 LEGGKIR

-326 EEQTSKELD
+326 GEQTSKELD

-360 NRFSH
+360 NRFTH

-398 RIFEYLGNNEDI
+398 RVFEYLGNNEDI

-420 TSKFKEVTSN
+420 TSKFKEVTSSMN
-430 MSGNLNLQNNGS
+430 GNLNVQTNGS
-442 YSLNIENLDKTYVV
+442 YSLNLENLDKTYVV

-552 LDIDYHTAIDGG
+552 LDIDYHTAIDGE

-650 DEESTKGIVTG
+650 DE
-661 AVSDHTTVEDTKEYT
+661 D
-676 TESNLI
+676 
-682 ELVDELPE
+682 
-690 EHGQAQ
+690 
-696 GPVEEITEN
+696 
-705 NHHISH
+705 
-711 SGLGTE
+711 
-717 NGHGNYDVIEEIEE
+717 
-731 NSHVDIKSELGYE
+731 
-744 GGQNSGNQSFEE
+744 
-756 DTEEDKPKYEQ
+756 
-767 GGNIVDIDFDSVP
+767 
-780 QIHGQNKGNQS
+780 
-791 FEEDTEKDK
+791 
-800 PKYEHGGN
+800 
-808 IIDIDF
+808 
-814 DSVPHIHGFNKHTE
+814 
-828 IIEEDTNPGGGQ
+828 
-840 VTTESNL
+840 
-847 VEFDEESTKG
+847 STKG

-912 GLGTENGHGNYD
+912 GLGTENGHGNYG

-986 KGNQSFE
+986 NGNQSFE

-999 KPKYEQGGNIIDID
+999 KPKYEHGGNIIDID

-1054 TLPQVSGHN
+1054 TLPKVSGQN
-1063 EGQQTIEEDTTPPI
+1063 EGQQTIEEDTT
-1077 VPPTPPTPEVP
+1077 PPTPPTPEVP

-1105 ETPTPPTPEVPTE
+1105 ETPTPPTPEVPSEPETPTPPTPEVPAE
-1118 PGKPI
+1118 PGKPV

-1152 VKAVVP
+1152 VKAVAP
-1158 TKKAQSK
+1158 TKKPQSK

-1170 ETGGEESTNNGML
+1170 ETGGEESTNKGML

>member
-58 SETQTTATNVNHIEE
+58 SETQTTTNNVNTIDE

-86 NATQVTTEEA
+86 NVTQVTTEEA
-96 PKAVQAPQTAQPA
+96 PKAVQAPQTAQPE
-109 NIETVKEEVVKEEAK
+109 NVETVKEEVVKEEVVKEEAN

-177 SADVAEAK
+177 SADVVDAK
-185 EASNAKVETGTDVT
+185 EASDVTEVKGTDVT
-199 SKVTVEIG
+199 SKVTVTES
-207 SIEGHNNTNKVEPHA
+207 SIEGHNNTNKVEPHE

-227 LKYKLKFENGLHQGD
+227 LKYKLKFEKGLHQGD

-360 NRFSH
+360 NRFTH

-398 RIFEYLGNNEDI
+398 RVFEYLGNNEEI

-430 MSGNLNLQNNGS
+430 MNGNLNVQTNGS
-442 YSLNIENLDKTYVV
+442 YSLNLENLDKTYVV

-531 LTGQYDKNL
+531 LKGQYDKNL

-552 LDIDYHTAIDGG
+552 LDIDYHTAIDGE

-622 HHADVVEYEEDTNP
+622 HHADIVEYEEDTNP

-682 ELVDELPE
+682 ELVDEL
-690 EHGQAQ
+690 A
-696 GPVEEITEN
+696 
-705 NHHISH
+705 
-711 SGLGTE
+711 
-717 NGHGNYDVIEEIEE
+717 
-731 NSHVDIKSELGYE
+731 
-744 GGQNSGNQSFEE
+744 
-756 DTEEDKPKYEQ
+756 
-767 GGNIVDIDFDSVP
+767 
-780 QIHGQNKGNQS
+780 
-791 FEEDTEKDK
+791 
-800 PKYEHGGN
+800 
-808 IIDIDF
+808 
-814 DSVPHIHGFNKHTE
+814 
-828 IIEEDTNPGGGQ
+828 
-840 VTTESNL
+840 
-847 VEFDEESTKG
+847 
-857 IVTGAVSDHTTV
+857 
-869 EDTKE
+869 
-874 YTTESNLIELVDELP
+874 

-978 VPQIHGQN
+978 VPQIHG
-986 KGNQSFE
+986 
-993 EDTEKD
+993 
-999 KPKYEQGGNIIDID
+999 
-1013 FDSVPHIH
+1013 
-1021 GFNKHTE
+1021 FNKHNE

-1054 TLPQVSGHN
+1054 TLPKVSGQN
-1063 EGQQTIEEDTTPPI
+1063 EGQQTIEEDTTS
-1077 VPPTPPTPEVP
+1077 PTPPTPEVP

-1105 ETPTPPTPEVPTE
+1105 ETPTPPTPEVPSEPETPTPPTPEVPSEPETPTPPTPEVPSEPGTPVPPTPEVPAE
-1118 PGKPI
+1118 PGKPV

-1140 KVVTPVIEINEK
+1140 KIVTPVIEINEK
-1152 VKAVVP
+1152 VKVVAP
-1158 TKKAQSK
+1158 TKQKQSK

-1170 ETGGEESTNNGML
+1170 ETGGEESTNKGML

>member
-109 NIETVKEEVVKEEAK
+109 NVETVKEEEK

-131 QSQDNSGDQ
+131 QPQDNSGNQ
-140 RQVDLTPKKATQN
+140 RQVDLTPKKVTQN
-153 QVAETQVEVAQPRT
+153 QGTETQVEVAQPRT

-185 EASNAKVETGTDVT
+185 EASDVSEVKGTDVT
-199 SKVTVEIG
+199 SKVTVESG
-207 SIEGHNNTNKVEPHA
+207 SIEAPQGNKVEPHA
-222 GQRAV
+222 GQRVV
-227 LKYKLKFENGLHQGD
+227 LKYKLKFADGLKRGD

-248 SNNVNTHGVSTA
+248 SNNVNTYGVSTA

-277 VLEGGKIR
+277 ILGNGNIR
-285 YTFTNDIED
+285 YTFTNEIEH
-294 KVDVTAELE
+294 KVEVTANLE

-313 QTNGNQTITSTLN
+313 QSNGEQKITSKLN
-326 EEQTSKELD
+326 GEETEKTIPVVYNPGVSNSYTN
-335 VKYKDGIG
+335 V
-343 NYYANLNGSIE
+343 NGSIE
-354 TFNKAN
+354 TFNKESNKFTHIAY
-360 NRFSH
+360 
-365 VAFIKPNN
+365 IKPMN
-373 GKTTSVTVTGTLMKG
+373 GNQSNTVSVTGTLTEG
-388 SNQNGNQPKV
+388 SNLAGGQPTVKV
-398 RIFEYLGNNEDI
+398 YEYLGKKDELPQ
-410 AKSVYANTTD
+410 SVYANTSD
-420 TSKFKEVTSN
+420 TNKFKDVTKEMNGKLSV
-430 MSGNLNLQNNGS
+430 QDNGS
-442 YSLNIENLDKTYVV
+442 YSLNLDKLDKTYVI
-456 HYDGEYLNGT
+456 HYTGEYLQGSDQVN
-466 DEVDFRTQMVGHPEQ
+466 FRTELYGYPERA
-481 LYKYYYDR
+481 YKSYYVYG
-489 GYTLTWDN
+489 GYRLTWDN

-505 ANGNGKNGP
+505 ADGNGKNGQ
-514 IIQNNKFEYKE
+514 IIQDNDFEYKE
-525 DTIKET
+525 DTAKGT
-531 LTGQYDKNL
+531 MSGQYDAKQIIE
-540 VTTVE
+540 TE
-545 EEYDSST
+545 ENQDNT
-552 LDIDYHTAIDGG
+552 PLDIDYHTAIDGE

-696 GPVEEITEN
+696 GPIEEITEN

-717 NGHGNYDVIEEIEE
+717 NGHGNYGVIDEIEE

-767 GGNIVDIDFDSVP
+767 GGNIIDIDFDSVP
-780 QIHGQNKGNQS
+780 QIHG
-791 FEEDTEKDK
+791 
-800 PKYEHGGN
+800 
-808 IIDIDF
+808 
-814 DSVPHIHGFNKHTE
+814 FNKH
-828 IIEEDTNPGGGQ
+828 N
-840 VTTESNL
+840 
-847 VEFDEESTKG
+847 
-857 IVTGAVSDHTTV
+857 
-869 EDTKE
+869 
-874 YTTESNLIELVDELP
+874 
-889 EEHGQAQGPIEEIT
+889 
-903 ENNHHISHS
+903 
-912 GLGTENGHGNYD
+912 
-924 VIEEIEENS
+924 
-933 HVDIKS
+933 
-939 ELGYEGGQNSGNQ
+939 
-952 SFEEDTEEDKPKYE
+952 
-966 QGGNIVDIDFDS
+966 
-978 VPQIHGQN
+978 
-986 KGNQSFE
+986 
-993 EDTEKD
+993 
-999 KPKYEQGGNIIDID
+999 
-1013 FDSVPHIH
+1013 
-1021 GFNKHTE
+1021 E

-1054 TLPQVSGHN
+1054 TLPKVSGQN
-1063 EGQQTIEEDTTPPI
+1063 EGQQTIEEDTT
-1077 VPPTPPTPEVP
+1077 PPTPPTPEVP

-1105 ETPTPPTPEVPTE
+1105 GEPTPPKPEVPSEPETPVPPTPEVPSE
-1118 PGKPI
+1118 PGKPV

-1152 VKAVVP
+1152 VKAVAP
-1158 TKKAQSK
+1158 TKQKQSK

-1170 ETGGEESTNNGML
+1170 ETGGEESTNKGML

-1189 ILGLALLRR
+1189 ILGLVLLRR
-1198 NKKNHKA
+1198 NKKNNKA

>member
-43 TTVEENGNSATDNKT
+43 TTVEENGNSATDNKVN
-58 SETQTTATNVNHIEE
+58 ETQTTTTNVNTIDE
-73 TQSYNATVTEQPS
+73 TQSYSATATEQPS
-86 NATQVTTEEA
+86 NATQVTTEKA
-96 PKAVQAPQTAQPA
+96 PKAVQAVQAPQTAQPA
-109 NIETVKEEVVKEEAK
+109 NLETVKEEVVKEEAK

-167 ASESKPRVTR
+167 VSESKPRVTR
-177 SADVAEAK
+177 SADVVDAK
-185 EASNAKVETGTDVT
+185 EASDVSEVKGTDVT
-199 SKVTVEIG
+199 SKVTVEDE
-207 SIEGHNNTNKVEPHA
+207 SKIEAPKGNNVQPHE
-222 GQRAV
+222 GQRVV
-227 LKYKLKFENGLHQGD
+227 LKYKLKFQDGLKTGD

-248 SNNVNTHGVSTA
+248 SNNVNTHGVSTI
-260 RKVPEIKNGS
+260 RKVPDIKNGS
-270 VVMATGE
+270 LVMAKGQ
-277 VLEGGKIR
+277 VLDNGRIR
-285 YTFTNDIED
+285 YTFIDYIKD
-294 KVDVTAELE
+294 KVNVTANLE

-313 QTNGNQTITSTLN
+313 QSNGQQTITSKLN
-326 EEQTSKELD
+326 GKETSGTMQIT
-335 VKYKDGIG
+335 YKDGVK
-343 NYYANLNGSIE
+343 NQYTNVNGSIE
-354 TFNKAN
+354 TFDKEKNK
-360 NRFSH
+360 FTH
-365 VAFIKPNN
+365 VAYIKPINGNN
-373 GKTTSVTVTGTLMKG
+373 SDSVTVTGMLTQG
-388 SNQNGNQPKV
+388 SNENGTQPNVK
-398 RIFEYLGNNEDI
+398 IYEYVGTENGLPQ
-410 AKSVYANTTD
+410 SVYANTADSTQLKD
-420 TSKFKEVTSN
+420 VTN
-430 MSGNLNLQNNGS
+430 QMSDKLKVQNNGS
-442 YSLNIENLDKTYVV
+442 YSLNFDKLDKTYVI
-456 HYDGEYLNGT
+456 HYTGDYLNGT
-466 DEVDFRTQMVGHPEQ
+466 SEVNFRTQLTGYPENR
-481 LYKYYYDR
+481 YKTYYYNN
-489 GYTLTWDN
+489 GYILTWDN

-505 ANGNGKNGP
+505 ANGDGKYGP
-514 IIQNNKFEYKE
+514 IVDSNNFEFSE
-525 DTIKET
+525 DSGNGSIS
-531 LTGQYDKNL
+531 GQYDAKQIIE
-540 VTTVE
+540 TE
-545 EEYDSST
+545 ENQDNT
-552 LDIDYHTAIDGG
+552 PLDIDYHTAIDGE

-650 DEESTKGIVTG
+650 DEESTRV
-661 AVSDHTTVEDTKEYT
+661 
-676 TESNLI
+676 
-682 ELVDELPE
+682 
-690 EHGQAQ
+690 
-696 GPVEEITEN
+696 
-705 NHHISH
+705 
-711 SGLGTE
+711 
-717 NGHGNYDVIEEIEE
+717 
-731 NSHVDIKSELGYE
+731 
-744 GGQNSGNQSFEE
+744 
-756 DTEEDKPKYEQ
+756 
-767 GGNIVDIDFDSVP
+767 
-780 QIHGQNKGNQS
+780 
-791 FEEDTEKDK
+791 
-800 PKYEHGGN
+800 
-808 IIDIDF
+808 
-814 DSVPHIHGFNKHTE
+814 
-828 IIEEDTNPGGGQ
+828 
-840 VTTESNL
+840 
-847 VEFDEESTKG
+847 

-912 GLGTENGHGNYD
+912 GLGTENGHGNYG

-986 KGNQSFE
+986 KGDQSFE

-999 KPKYEQGGNIIDID
+999 KPKYEHGGNIIDID

-1042 FGGHNSVDFEED
+1042 FGGHNIVDFEED
-1054 TLPQVSGHN
+1054 TLPKVSGQN

-1105 ETPTPPTPEVPTE
+1105 ETPTPP
-1118 PGKPI
+1118 
-1123 PPAKEEPKKP
+1123 AK
-1133 SKPVEQG
+1133 
-1140 KVVTPVIEINEK
+1140 
-1152 VKAVVP
+1152 
-1158 TKKAQSK
+1158 
-1165 KSELP
+1165 
-1170 ETGGEESTNNGML
+1170 
-1183 FGGLFS
+1183 
-1189 ILGLALLRR
+1189 
-1198 NKKNHKA
+1198 

>member
-43 TTVEENGNSATDNKT
+43 TVEENGNSATDNKV
-58 SETQTTATNVNHIEE
+58 SETQTTATNVNTIEE

-96 PKAVQAPQTAQPA
+96 PNAVQAPQTAQPA
-109 NIETVKEEVVKEEAK
+109 NVETVKEEEK

-131 QSQDNSGDQ
+131 QPQDNSGNQ
-140 RQVDLTPKKATQN
+140 RQVDLTPKKVTQN
-153 QVAETQVEVAQPRT
+153 QGTETQVEVAQPRT

-185 EASNAKVETGTDVT
+185 EASDVSEVKGTDVT
-199 SKVTVEIG
+199 SKVTVTES

-248 SNNVNTHGVSTA
+248 SNNVNTHGVSTV
-260 RKVPEIKNGS
+260 RKVPDILNGS
-270 VVMATGE
+270 LVMATGK
-277 VLEGGKIR
+277 VLGEGKIR
-285 YTFTNDIED
+285 YTFTDYINN
-294 KVDVTAELE
+294 KVNVTANLE

-313 QTNGNQTITSTLN
+313 QDNGNQKITSMINDHETEKTIPISYN
-326 EEQTSKELD
+326 PGVSNT
-335 VKYKDGIG
+335 
-343 NYYANLNGSIE
+343 YANINGSIE
-354 TFNKAN
+354 TFNKADN
-360 NRFSH
+360 KFTH
-365 VAFIKPNN
+365 VAYIIPKN
-373 GKTTSVTVTGTLMKG
+373 GMSTESATITGTLMKG
-388 SNQNGNQPKV
+388 SNSNGNSPTVK
-398 RIFEYLGNNEDI
+398 IFEVLESNKELP
-410 AKSVYANTTD
+410 KSVYANIND
-420 TSKFKEVTSN
+420 TNTFKDVTSQ
-430 MSGNLNLQNNGS
+430 MKDNLTVSENGS
-442 YSLNIENLDKTYVV
+442 YSLNIENLNKTYVV
-456 HYDGEYLNGT
+456 HYSGEYLSGSH
-466 DEVDFRTQMVGHPEQ
+466 EVDFRTQMTGHPKQ
-481 LYKYYYDR
+481 QSIYYYNH

-505 ANGNGKNGP
+505 ANGDGKYGP
-514 IIQNNKFEYKE
+514 IVDSNNFEFSE
-525 DTIKET
+525 DSGNGSIS
-531 LTGQYDKNL
+531 GQYDAKQIIE
-540 VTTVE
+540 TE
-545 EEYDSST
+545 ENQDNT
-552 LDIDYHTAIDGG
+552 PLDIDYHTAIDGE

-622 HHADVVEYEEDTNP
+622 HHADVFEY
-636 GGGQVTTESNLVEF
+636 
-650 DEESTKGIVTG
+650 
-661 AVSDHTTVEDTKEYT
+661 
-676 TESNLI
+676 
-682 ELVDELPE
+682 
-690 EHGQAQ
+690 
-696 GPVEEITEN
+696 
-705 NHHISH
+705 
-711 SGLGTE
+711 
-717 NGHGNYDVIEEIEE
+717 
-731 NSHVDIKSELGYE
+731 
-744 GGQNSGNQSFEE
+744 
-756 DTEEDKPKYEQ
+756 
-767 GGNIVDIDFDSVP
+767 
-780 QIHGQNKGNQS
+780 
-791 FEEDTEKDK
+791 
-800 PKYEHGGN
+800 
-808 IIDIDF
+808 
-814 DSVPHIHGFNKHTE
+814 
-828 IIEEDTNPGGGQ
+828 EEDTNPGGGQ

-912 GLGTENGHGNYD
+912 GLGTENGHGNYG

-986 KGNQSFE
+986 KGDQSFE

-999 KPKYEQGGNIIDID
+999 KPKYEHGGNIIDID

-1042 FGGHNSVDFEED
+1042 FGGHNIVDFEED
-1054 TLPQVSGHN
+1054 TLPKVSGQN
-1063 EGQQTIEEDTTPPI
+1063 EGQQTIEEDTTPPT
-1077 VPPTPPTPEVP
+1077 PPTPPTPEVP

-1105 ETPTPPTPEVPTE
+1105 ETPTPPTPEVPSEPETPTPPTPEVPSEPETPTPPTPEVPAE
-1118 PGKPI
+1118 PGKPV
-1123 PPAKEEPKKP
+1123 PPA
-1133 SKPVEQG
+1133 
-1140 KVVTPVIEINEK
+1140 
-1152 VKAVVP
+1152 
-1158 TKKAQSK
+1158 
-1165 KSELP
+1165 
-1170 ETGGEESTNNGML
+1170 
-1183 FGGLFS
+1183 
-1189 ILGLALLRR
+1189 
-1198 NKKNHKA
+1198 

>member
-109 NIETVKEEVVKEEAK
+109 NVETVKEEEK

-131 QSQDNSGDQ
+131 QPQDNSGNQ
-140 RQVDLTPKKATQN
+140 RQVDLTPKKVTQN
-153 QVAETQVEVAQPRT
+153 QGTETQVEVAQPRT

-185 EASNAKVETGTDVT
+185 EASDVSEVKGTDVT
-199 SKVTVEIG
+199 SKVTVESG
-207 SIEGHNNTNKVEPHA
+207 SIEAPQGNKVEPHA
-222 GQRAV
+222 GQRVV
-227 LKYKLKFENGLHQGD
+227 LKYKLKFADGLKRGD

-248 SNNVNTHGVSTA
+248 SNNVNTYGVSTA

-277 VLEGGKIR
+277 ILGNGNIR
-285 YTFTNDIED
+285 YTFTNEIEH
-294 KVDVTAELE
+294 KVEVTANLE

-313 QTNGNQTITSTLN
+313 QSNGEQKITSKLN
-326 EEQTSKELD
+326 GEETEKTIPVVYNPGVSNSYTN
-335 VKYKDGIG
+335 V
-343 NYYANLNGSIE
+343 NGSIE
-354 TFNKAN
+354 TFNKESNKFTHIAY
-360 NRFSH
+360 
-365 VAFIKPNN
+365 IKPMN
-373 GKTTSVTVTGTLMKG
+373 GNQSNTVSVTGTLTEG
-388 SNQNGNQPKV
+388 SNLAGGQPTVKV
-398 RIFEYLGNNEDI
+398 YEYLGKKDELPQ
-410 AKSVYANTTD
+410 SVYANTSD
-420 TSKFKEVTSN
+420 TNKFKDVTKEMNGKLSV
-430 MSGNLNLQNNGS
+430 QDNGS
-442 YSLNIENLDKTYVV
+442 YSLNLDKLDKTYVI
-456 HYDGEYLNGT
+456 HYTGEYLQGPDQVN
-466 DEVDFRTQMVGHPEQ
+466 FRTELYGYPERA
-481 LYKYYYDR
+481 YKSYYVYG
-489 GYTLTWDN
+489 GYRLTWDN

-505 ANGNGKNGP
+505 ADGNGKNGQ
-514 IIQNNKFEYKE
+514 IIQDNDFEYKE
-525 DTIKET
+525 DTAKGT
-531 LTGQYDKNL
+531 MSGQYDAKQIIE
-540 VTTVE
+540 TE
-545 EEYDSST
+545 ENQDNT
-552 LDIDYHTAIDGG
+552 PLDIDYHTAIDGE

-613 EESTHENSK
+613 EESTHESSK

-661 AVSDHTTVEDTKEYT
+661 AVSDHTT
-676 TESNLI
+676 I
-682 ELVDELPE
+682 
-690 EHGQAQ
+690 
-696 GPVEEITEN
+696 
-705 NHHISH
+705 
-711 SGLGTE
+711 
-717 NGHGNYDVIEEIEE
+717 
-731 NSHVDIKSELGYE
+731 
-744 GGQNSGNQSFEE
+744 
-756 DTEEDKPKYEQ
+756 
-767 GGNIVDIDFDSVP
+767 
-780 QIHGQNKGNQS
+780 
-791 FEEDTEKDK
+791 
-800 PKYEHGGN
+800 
-808 IIDIDF
+808 
-814 DSVPHIHGFNKHTE
+814 
-828 IIEEDTNPGGGQ
+828 
-840 VTTESNL
+840 
-847 VEFDEESTKG
+847 
-857 IVTGAVSDHTTV
+857 

-912 GLGTENGHGNYD
+912 GLGTENGHGNYG

-966 QGGNIVDIDFDS
+966 
-978 VPQIHGQN
+978 H
-986 KGNQSFE
+986 
-993 EDTEKD
+993 
-999 KPKYEQGGNIIDID
+999 GGNIIDID
-1013 FDSVPHIH
+1013 FDSVPQIH
-1021 GFNKHTE
+1021 GFNKHNE

-1054 TLPQVSGHN
+1054 TLPKVSGQN
-1063 EGQQTIEEDTTPPI
+1063 EGQQTIEEDTT
-1077 VPPTPPTPEVP
+1077 PPTPPTPEVP

-1105 ETPTPPTPEVPTE
+1105 ETPTPPTPEVPSEPETPTPPTPEVPSEPETPTPPTPEVPAE
-1118 PGKPI
+1118 PGKPV

-1152 VKAVVP
+1152 VKAVAP

-1170 ETGGEESTNNGML
+1170 ETGGEESTNKGML

-1198 NKKNHKA
+1198 NKKNNKA

>member
-109 NIETVKEEVVKEEAK
+109 NVETVKEEEK

-131 QSQDNSGDQ
+131 QPQDNSGNQ
-140 RQVDLTPKKATQN
+140 RQVDLTPKKVTQN
-153 QVAETQVEVAQPRT
+153 QGTETQVEVAQPRT

-185 EASNAKVETGTDVT
+185 EASDVSEVKGTDVT
-199 SKVTVEIG
+199 SKVTVESG
-207 SIEGHNNTNKVEPHA
+207 SIEAPQGNKVEPHA
-222 GQRAV
+222 GQRVV
-227 LKYKLKFENGLHQGD
+227 LKYKLKFADGLKRGD

-248 SNNVNTHGVSTA
+248 SNNVNTYGVSTA

-277 VLEGGKIR
+277 ILGNGNIR
-285 YTFTNDIED
+285 YTFTNEIEH
-294 KVDVTAELE
+294 KVEVTANLE

-313 QTNGNQTITSTLN
+313 QSNGEQKITSKLN
-326 EEQTSKELD
+326 GEETEKTIPVVYNPGVSNSYTN
-335 VKYKDGIG
+335 V
-343 NYYANLNGSIE
+343 NGSIE
-354 TFNKAN
+354 TFNKESNKFTHIAY
-360 NRFSH
+360 
-365 VAFIKPNN
+365 IKPMN
-373 GKTTSVTVTGTLMKG
+373 GNQSNTVSVTGTLTEG
-388 SNQNGNQPKV
+388 SNLAGGQPTVKV
-398 RIFEYLGNNEDI
+398 YEYLGKKDELPQ
-410 AKSVYANTTD
+410 SVYANTSD
-420 TSKFKEVTSN
+420 TNKFKDVTKEMNGKLSV
-430 MSGNLNLQNNGS
+430 QDNGS
-442 YSLNIENLDKTYVV
+442 YSLNLDKLDKTYVI
-456 HYDGEYLNGT
+456 HYTGEYLQGSDQVN
-466 DEVDFRTQMVGHPEQ
+466 FRTELYGYPERA
-481 LYKYYYDR
+481 YKSYYVYG
-489 GYTLTWDN
+489 GYRLTWDN

-505 ANGNGKNGP
+505 ADGNGKNGQ
-514 IIQNNKFEYKE
+514 IIQDNDFEYKE
-525 DTIKET
+525 DTAKGT
-531 LTGQYDKNL
+531 MSGQYDAKQIIE
-540 VTTVE
+540 TE
-545 EEYDSST
+545 ENQDNT
-552 LDIDYHTAIDGG
+552 PLDIDYHTAIDGE

-696 GPVEEITEN
+696 GPIEEITEN

-717 NGHGNYDVIEEIEE
+717 NGHGNYGVIDEIEE

-780 QIHGQNKGNQS
+780 QIHGQNN
-791 FEEDTEKDK
+791 
-800 PKYEHGGN
+800 
-808 IIDIDF
+808 
-814 DSVPHIHGFNKHTE
+814 
-828 IIEEDTNPGGGQ
+828 
-840 VTTESNL
+840 
-847 VEFDEESTKG
+847 
-857 IVTGAVSDHTTV
+857 
-869 EDTKE
+869 
-874 YTTESNLIELVDELP
+874 
-889 EEHGQAQGPIEEIT
+889 
-903 ENNHHISHS
+903 
-912 GLGTENGHGNYD
+912 
-924 VIEEIEENS
+924 
-933 HVDIKS
+933 
-939 ELGYEGGQNSGNQ
+939 GNQ

-966 QGGNIVDIDFDS
+966 QGGNIIDIDFDS
-978 VPQIHGQN
+978 VPQIHG
-986 KGNQSFE
+986 
-993 EDTEKD
+993 
-999 KPKYEQGGNIIDID
+999 
-1013 FDSVPHIH
+1013 
-1021 GFNKHTE
+1021 FNKHNE

-1054 TLPQVSGHN
+1054 TLPKVSGQN
-1063 EGQQTIEEDTTPPI
+1063 EGQQTIEEDTTPPT
-1077 VPPTPPTPEVP
+1077 PPTPEVPSEPETPMPPTPEVP

-1096 PTPEVPSEP
+1096 PTPEVPA
-1105 ETPTPPTPEVPTE
+1105 E
-1118 PGKPI
+1118 PGKPV

-1152 VKAVVP
+1152 VKAVAP

-1170 ETGGEESTNNGML
+1170 ETGGEESTNKGML

-1198 NKKNHKA
+1198 NKKNNKA

>member
-43 TTVEENGNSATDNKT
+43 TTVEENGNSATDNKK
-58 SETQTTATNVNHIEE
+58 SETQTTTTNVNHIEE
-73 TQSYNATVTEQPS
+73 TQSYNATATEQPS
-86 NATQVTTEEA
+86 NATQVITEEA

-109 NIETVKEEVVKEEAK
+109 NLETVKEEVVKEEEK

-140 RQVDLTPKKATQN
+140 RQVDLTPEKATQN
-153 QVAETQVEVAQPRT
+153 QAAETQVEVAQPRT
-167 ASESKPRVTR
+167 VSESKPRVTR
-177 SADVAEAK
+177 SADVAEASDVSEVK
-185 EASNAKVETGTDVT
+185 GTDVT
-199 SKVTVEIG
+199 SKVTVEDE
-207 SIEGHNNTNKVEPHA
+207 SKIEAPKGNNVQPHE
-222 GQRAV
+222 GQRVV
-227 LKYKLKFENGLHQGD
+227 LKYKLKFQDGLKTGD

-248 SNNVNTHGVSTA
+248 SNNVNTHGVSTT
-260 RKVPEIKNGS
+260 RKVPDIKNGS
-270 VVMATGE
+270 LVMAKGQ
-277 VLEGGKIR
+277 VLDNGRIR
-285 YTFTNDIED
+285 YTFIDYIKD
-294 KVDVTAELE
+294 KVNVTANLE

-313 QTNGNQTITSTLN
+313 QNNGQQTITSKLN
-326 EEQTSKELD
+326 GKETSGTMQIT
-335 VKYKDGIG
+335 YKDGVK
-343 NYYANLNGSIE
+343 NQYTNVNGSIE
-354 TFNKAN
+354 TFDKEKNK
-360 NRFSH
+360 FTH
-365 VAFIKPNN
+365 VAYIKPINGNN
-373 GKTTSVTVTGTLMKG
+373 SDSVTVTGMLTQG
-388 SNQNGNQPKV
+388 SNENGTQPNVK
-398 RIFEYLGNNEDI
+398 IYEYVGTENGLPQ
-410 AKSVYANTTD
+410 SVYANTVDSTQLKD
-420 TSKFKEVTSN
+420 VTN
-430 MSGNLNLQNNGS
+430 QMGDKLKVQNNGS
-442 YSLNIENLDKTYVV
+442 YSLNFDKLDKTYVI
-456 HYDGEYLNGT
+456 HYTGDYLNGT
-466 DEVDFRTQMVGHPEQ
+466 SEVNFRTQLTGYPENR
-481 LYKYYYDR
+481 YKTYYYYNN

-505 ANGNGKNGP
+505 ANGDGKYGP
-514 IIQNNKFEYKE
+514 IVDSNNFEFSE
-525 DTIKET
+525 DSGNGSIS
-531 LTGQYDKNL
+531 GQYDEKQIIE
-540 VTTVE
+540 TE
-545 EEYDSST
+545 ENQDNT
-552 LDIDYHTAIDGG
+552 PLDIDYHTAIDGE

-696 GPVEEITEN
+696 GPIEEITEN

-711 SGLGTE
+711 SGLGIE
-717 NGHGNYDVIEEIEE
+717 NGHGNYGVIEEIEE

-780 QIHGQNKGNQS
+780 QIHGQNN
-791 FEEDTEKDK
+791 
-800 PKYEHGGN
+800 
-808 IIDIDF
+808 
-814 DSVPHIHGFNKHTE
+814 
-828 IIEEDTNPGGGQ
+828 
-840 VTTESNL
+840 
-847 VEFDEESTKG
+847 
-857 IVTGAVSDHTTV
+857 
-869 EDTKE
+869 
-874 YTTESNLIELVDELP
+874 
-889 EEHGQAQGPIEEIT
+889 
-903 ENNHHISHS
+903 
-912 GLGTENGHGNYD
+912 
-924 VIEEIEENS
+924 
-933 HVDIKS
+933 
-939 ELGYEGGQNSGNQ
+939 
-952 SFEEDTEEDKPKYE
+952 
-966 QGGNIVDIDFDS
+966 
-978 VPQIHGQN
+978 
-986 KGNQSFE
+986 GNQSFE

-1013 FDSVPHIH
+1013 FDSVPQIH
-1021 GFNKHTE
+1021 GFNKHNE

-1054 TLPQVSGHN
+1054 TLPKVSGQN
-1063 EGQQTIEEDTTPPI
+1063 EGQQTIEEDTTPPTPPTPE
-1077 VPPTPPTPEVP
+1077 VPSEPGEPTPPTPEVP
-1088 SEPETPTP
+1088 SEPGKPTP
-1096 PTPEVPSEP
+1096 PTPEVPA
-1105 ETPTPPTPEVPTE
+1105 E
-1118 PGKPI
+1118 PGKPV
-1123 PPAKEEPKKP
+1123 PPAKEEPKNP

-1152 VKAVVP
+1152 VKAVAP

-1170 ETGGEESTNNGML
+1170 ETGGEESTNKGML

-1198 NKKNHKA
+1198 NKKNYKA

>member
-109 NIETVKEEVVKEEAK
+109 NVETVKEEEK

-131 QSQDNSGDQ
+131 QPQDNSGNQ
-140 RQVDLTPKKATQN
+140 RQVDLTPKKVTQN
-153 QVAETQVEVAQPRT
+153 QGTETQVEVAQPRT

-185 EASNAKVETGTDVT
+185 EASDVSEVKGTDVT
-199 SKVTVEIG
+199 SKVTVESG
-207 SIEGHNNTNKVEPHA
+207 SIEAPQGNKVEPHA
-222 GQRAV
+222 GQRVV
-227 LKYKLKFENGLHQGD
+227 LKYKLKFADGLKRGD

-248 SNNVNTHGVSTA
+248 SNNVNTYGVSTA

-277 VLEGGKIR
+277 ILGNGNIR
-285 YTFTNDIED
+285 YTFTNEIEH
-294 KVDVTAELE
+294 KVEVTANLE

-313 QTNGNQTITSTLN
+313 QSNGEQKITSKLN
-326 EEQTSKELD
+326 GEETEKTIPVVYNPGVSNSYTN
-335 VKYKDGIG
+335 V
-343 NYYANLNGSIE
+343 NGSIE
-354 TFNKAN
+354 TFNKESNKFTHIAY
-360 NRFSH
+360 
-365 VAFIKPNN
+365 IKPMN
-373 GKTTSVTVTGTLMKG
+373 GNQSNTVSVTGTLTEG
-388 SNQNGNQPKV
+388 SNLAGGQPTVKV
-398 RIFEYLGNNEDI
+398 YEYLGKKDELPQ
-410 AKSVYANTTD
+410 SVYANTSD
-420 TSKFKEVTSN
+420 TNKFKDVTKEMNGKLSV
-430 MSGNLNLQNNGS
+430 QDNGS
-442 YSLNIENLDKTYVV
+442 YSLNLDKLDKTYVI
-456 HYDGEYLNGT
+456 HYTGEYLQGSDQVN
-466 DEVDFRTQMVGHPEQ
+466 FRTELYGYPERA
-481 LYKYYYDR
+481 YKSYYVYG
-489 GYTLTWDN
+489 GYRLTWDN

-505 ANGNGKNGP
+505 ADGNGKNGQ
-514 IIQNNKFEYKE
+514 IIQDNDFEYKE
-525 DTIKET
+525 DTAKGT
-531 LTGQYDKNL
+531 MSGQYDAKQIIE
-540 VTTVE
+540 TE
-545 EEYDSST
+545 ENQDNT
-552 LDIDYHTAIDGG
+552 PLDIDYHTAIDGE
-564 GGYVDGYIETI
+564 GGYVDGYIERI

-588 TAVDSEAGHV
+588 TAVDSEVGHV

-661 AVSDHTTVEDTKEYT
+661 AVSDHTTIEDTKEYT

-696 GPVEEITEN
+696 GPIEEITEN

-717 NGHGNYDVIEEIEE
+717 NGHGNYGVIEEIEE

-780 QIHGQNKGNQS
+780 QIHGQNKGDQS

-814 DSVPHIHGFNKHTE
+814 DSVPQIHGFNKH
-828 IIEEDTNPGGGQ
+828 N
-840 VTTESNL
+840 
-847 VEFDEESTKG
+847 
-857 IVTGAVSDHTTV
+857 
-869 EDTKE
+869 
-874 YTTESNLIELVDELP
+874 
-889 EEHGQAQGPIEEIT
+889 
-903 ENNHHISHS
+903 
-912 GLGTENGHGNYD
+912 
-924 VIEEIEENS
+924 
-933 HVDIKS
+933 
-939 ELGYEGGQNSGNQ
+939 
-952 SFEEDTEEDKPKYE
+952 
-966 QGGNIVDIDFDS
+966 
-978 VPQIHGQN
+978 
-986 KGNQSFE
+986 
-993 EDTEKD
+993 
-999 KPKYEQGGNIIDID
+999 
-1013 FDSVPHIH
+1013 
-1021 GFNKHTE
+1021 E

-1054 TLPQVSGHN
+1054 TLPKVSGQN
-1063 EGQQTIEEDTTPPI
+1063 EGQQTIEEDTT
-1077 VPPTPPTPEVP
+1077 PPTPPTPEVP

-1105 ETPTPPTPEVPTE
+1105 
-1118 PGKPI
+1118 GKPV

-1152 VKAVVP
+1152 VKAVAP
-1158 TKKAQSK
+1158 TKQKQSK

-1170 ETGGEESTNNGML
+1170 ETGGEESTNKGML

-1189 ILGLALLRR
+1189 ILGLVLLRR
-1198 NKKNHKA
+1198 NKKNNKA

>member
-43 TTVEENGNSATDNKT
+43 TVEENGNSATDNKV
-58 SETQTTATNVNHIEE
+58 SETQTTATNVNTIEE

-96 PKAVQAPQTAQPA
+96 PNAVQAPQTAQPA
-109 NIETVKEEVVKEEAK
+109 NVETVKEEEK

-131 QSQDNSGDQ
+131 QPQDNSGNQ
-140 RQVDLTPKKATQN
+140 RQVDLTPKKVTQN
-153 QVAETQVEVAQPRT
+153 QGTETQVEVAQPRT

-185 EASNAKVETGTDVT
+185 EASDVSEVKGTDVT
-199 SKVTVEIG
+199 SKVTVTES

-248 SNNVNTHGVSTA
+248 SNNVNTHGVSTV
-260 RKVPEIKNGS
+260 RKVPDILNGS
-270 VVMATGE
+270 LVMATGK
-277 VLEGGKIR
+277 VLGEGKIR
-285 YTFTNDIED
+285 YTFTDYINN
-294 KVDVTAELE
+294 KVNVTANLE

-313 QTNGNQTITSTLN
+313 QDNGNQKITSMINDHETEKTIPISYN
-326 EEQTSKELD
+326 PGVSNT
-335 VKYKDGIG
+335 
-343 NYYANLNGSIE
+343 YANINGSIE
-354 TFNKAN
+354 TFNKADN
-360 NRFSH
+360 KFTH
-365 VAFIKPNN
+365 VAYIIPKN
-373 GKTTSVTVTGTLMKG
+373 GMSTESATITGTLMKG
-388 SNQNGNQPKV
+388 SNSNGNSPTVK
-398 RIFEYLGNNEDI
+398 IFEVLESNKELP
-410 AKSVYANTTD
+410 KSVYANIND
-420 TSKFKEVTSN
+420 TNTFKDVTSQ
-430 MSGNLNLQNNGS
+430 MKDNLTVSENGS
-442 YSLNIENLDKTYVV
+442 YSLNIENLNKTYVV
-456 HYDGEYLNGT
+456 HYSGEYLSGSH
-466 DEVDFRTQMVGHPEQ
+466 EVDFRTQMTGHPKQ
-481 LYKYYYDR
+481 QSIYYYNH

-505 ANGNGKNGP
+505 ANGDGKYGP
-514 IIQNNKFEYKE
+514 IVDSNNFEFSE
-525 DTIKET
+525 DSGNGSIS
-531 LTGQYDKNL
+531 GQYDAKQIIE
-540 VTTVE
+540 TE
-545 EEYDSST
+545 ENQDNT
-552 LDIDYHTAIDGG
+552 PLDIDYHTAIDGE

-696 GPVEEITEN
+696 GPIEEITEN
-705 NHHISH
+705 NQHISH

-717 NGHGNYDVIEEIEE
+717 NGHGNYGVIEEIEE

-780 QIHGQNKGNQS
+780 QIHGQNKGDQS

-828 IIEEDTNPGGGQ
+828 IIEEDTN
-840 VTTESNL
+840 
-847 VEFDEESTKG
+847 
-857 IVTGAVSDHTTV
+857 
-869 EDTKE
+869 
-874 YTTESNLIELVDELP
+874 
-889 EEHGQAQGPIEEIT
+889 
-903 ENNHHISHS
+903 
-912 GLGTENGHGNYD
+912 
-924 VIEEIEENS
+924 
-933 HVDIKS
+933 
-939 ELGYEGGQNSGNQ
+939 
-952 SFEEDTEEDKPKYE
+952 
-966 QGGNIVDIDFDS
+966 
-978 VPQIHGQN
+978 
-986 KGNQSFE
+986 
-993 EDTEKD
+993 
-999 KPKYEQGGNIIDID
+999 
-1013 FDSVPHIH
+1013 
-1021 GFNKHTE
+1021 
-1028 IIEED
+1028 
-1033 TNKDKPNYQ
+1033 KDKPNYQ
-1042 FGGHNSVDFEED
+1042 F
-1054 TLPQVSGHN
+1054 
-1063 EGQQTIEEDTTPPI
+1063 
-1077 VPPTPPTPEVP
+1077 
-1088 SEPETPTP
+1088 
-1096 PTPEVPSEP
+1096 
-1105 ETPTPPTPEVPTE
+1105 
-1118 PGKPI
+1118 
-1123 PPAKEEPKKP
+1123 
-1133 SKPVEQG
+1133 
-1140 KVVTPVIEINEK
+1140 
-1152 VKAVVP
+1152 
-1158 TKKAQSK
+1158 
-1165 KSELP
+1165 
-1170 ETGGEESTNNGML
+1170 
-1183 FGGLFS
+1183 
-1189 ILGLALLRR
+1189 
-1198 NKKNHKA
+1198 

>member
-43 TTVEENGNSATDNKT
+43 TVEENGNSATDNKV
-58 SETQTTATNVNHIEE
+58 SETQTTATNVNTIDE
-73 TQSYNATVTEQPS
+73 TQSYSATATEQPS
-86 NATQVTTEEA
+86 NATQVTTEKA

-109 NIETVKEEVVKEEAK
+109 NLETVKEEVVKEEAK

-167 ASESKPRVTR
+167 VSESKPRVTR

-185 EASNAKVETGTDVT
+185 EASDVSEVKGTDVT
-199 SKVTVEIG
+199 SKVTVTES

-248 SNNVNTHGVSTA
+248 SNNVNTHGVSTV
-260 RKVPEIKNGS
+260 RKVPDILNGS
-270 VVMATGE
+270 LVMATGK
-277 VLEGGKIR
+277 VLGEGKIR
-285 YTFTNDIED
+285 YTFTDYINN
-294 KVDVTAELE
+294 KVNVTANLE

-313 QTNGNQTITSTLN
+313 QDNGNQKITSMINDHETEKTIPISYN
-326 EEQTSKELD
+326 PGVSNT
-335 VKYKDGIG
+335 
-343 NYYANLNGSIE
+343 YANINGSIE
-354 TFNKAN
+354 TFNKADN
-360 NRFSH
+360 KFTH
-365 VAFIKPNN
+365 VAYIIPKN
-373 GKTTSVTVTGTLMKG
+373 GMSTESATITGTLMKG
-388 SNQNGNQPKV
+388 SNSNGNSPTVK
-398 RIFEYLGNNEDI
+398 IFEVLESNKELP
-410 AKSVYANTTD
+410 KSVYANIND
-420 TSKFKEVTSN
+420 TNTFKDVTSQ
-430 MSGNLNLQNNGS
+430 MKDNLTVSENGS
-442 YSLNIENLDKTYVV
+442 YSLNIENLNKTYVV
-456 HYDGEYLNGT
+456 HYSGEYLSGSH
-466 DEVDFRTQMVGHPEQ
+466 EVDFRTQMTGHPKQ
-481 LYKYYYDR
+481 QSIYYYNH

-505 ANGNGKNGP
+505 ANGDGKYGP
-514 IIQNNKFEYKE
+514 IVDSNNFEFSE
-525 DTIKET
+525 DSGNGSIS
-531 LTGQYDKNL
+531 GQYDAKQIIE
-540 VTTVE
+540 TE
-545 EEYDSST
+545 ENQDNT
-552 LDIDYHTAIDGG
+552 PLDIDYHTAIDGE

-622 HHADVVEYEEDTNP
+622 YHADVVEY
-636 GGGQVTTESNLVEF
+636 
-650 DEESTKGIVTG
+650 
-661 AVSDHTTVEDTKEYT
+661 
-676 TESNLI
+676 
-682 ELVDELPE
+682 
-690 EHGQAQ
+690 
-696 GPVEEITEN
+696 
-705 NHHISH
+705 
-711 SGLGTE
+711 
-717 NGHGNYDVIEEIEE
+717 
-731 NSHVDIKSELGYE
+731 
-744 GGQNSGNQSFEE
+744 
-756 DTEEDKPKYEQ
+756 
-767 GGNIVDIDFDSVP
+767 
-780 QIHGQNKGNQS
+780 
-791 FEEDTEKDK
+791 
-800 PKYEHGGN
+800 
-808 IIDIDF
+808 
-814 DSVPHIHGFNKHTE
+814 
-828 IIEEDTNPGGGQ
+828 EEDTNPGGGQ

-912 GLGTENGHGNYD
+912 GLGTENGHGNYG

-986 KGNQSFE
+986 KGDQSFE

-999 KPKYEQGGNIIDID
+999 KPKYEHGGNIIDID

-1042 FGGHNSVDFEED
+1042 FGGHNIVDFEED
-1054 TLPQVSGHN
+1054 TLPKVSGQN
-1063 EGQQTIEEDTTPPI
+1063 EGQQTIEEDTTPPT
-1077 VPPTPPTPEVP
+1077 PPTPPTPEVP

-1105 ETPTPPTPEVPTE
+1105 ETPTPPTPEVPSEPETPTPPTPEVPSEPETPTPPTPEVPAE
-1118 PGKPI
+1118 PGKPV

-1152 VKAVVP
+1152 VKAVAP

-1170 ETGGEESTNNGML
+1170 ETGGEESTNKGML

-1198 NKKNHKA
+1198 NKKNNKA

>member
-43 TTVEENGNSATDNKT
+43 TVEENGNSATDNKV
-58 SETQTTATNVNHIEE
+58 SETQTTATNVNTIEE

-96 PKAVQAPQTAQPA
+96 PNAVQAPQTAQPA
-109 NIETVKEEVVKEEAK
+109 NVETVKEEEK

-131 QSQDNSGDQ
+131 QPQDNSGNQ
-140 RQVDLTPKKATQN
+140 RQVDLTPKKVTQN
-153 QVAETQVEVAQPRT
+153 QGTETQVEVAQPRT

-185 EASNAKVETGTDVT
+185 EASDVSEVKGTDVT
-199 SKVTVEIG
+199 SKVTVTES

-248 SNNVNTHGVSTA
+248 SNNVNTHGVSTV
-260 RKVPEIKNGS
+260 RKVPDILNGS
-270 VVMATGE
+270 LVMATGK
-277 VLEGGKIR
+277 VLGEGKIR
-285 YTFTNDIED
+285 YTFTDYINN
-294 KVDVTAELE
+294 KVNVTANLE

-313 QTNGNQTITSTLN
+313 QDNGNQKITSMINDHETEKTIPISYN
-326 EEQTSKELD
+326 PGVSNT
-335 VKYKDGIG
+335 
-343 NYYANLNGSIE
+343 YANINGSIE
-354 TFNKAN
+354 TFNKADN
-360 NRFSH
+360 KFTH
-365 VAFIKPNN
+365 VAYIIPKN
-373 GKTTSVTVTGTLMKG
+373 GMSTESATITGTLMKG
-388 SNQNGNQPKV
+388 SNSNGNSPTVK
-398 RIFEYLGNNEDI
+398 IFEVLESNKELP
-410 AKSVYANTTD
+410 KSVYANIND
-420 TSKFKEVTSN
+420 TNTFKDVTSQ
-430 MSGNLNLQNNGS
+430 MKDNLTVSENGS
-442 YSLNIENLDKTYVV
+442 YSLNIENLNKTYVV
-456 HYDGEYLNGT
+456 HYSGEYLSGSH
-466 DEVDFRTQMVGHPEQ
+466 EVDFRTQMTGHPKQ
-481 LYKYYYDR
+481 QSIYYYNH

-505 ANGNGKNGP
+505 ANGDGKYGP
-514 IIQNNKFEYKE
+514 IVDSNNFEFSE
-525 DTIKET
+525 DSGNGSIS
-531 LTGQYDKNL
+531 GQYDAKQIIE
-540 VTTVE
+540 TE
-545 EEYDSST
+545 ENQDNT
-552 LDIDYHTAIDGG
+552 PLDIDYHTAIDGE

-696 GPVEEITEN
+696 GPIEEITEN

-717 NGHGNYDVIEEIEE
+717 NGHGNYGVIEEIEE

-780 QIHGQNKGNQS
+780 QIHGQNKGDQS

-828 IIEEDTNPGGGQ
+828 IIEEDTN
-840 VTTESNL
+840 
-847 VEFDEESTKG
+847 
-857 IVTGAVSDHTTV
+857 
-869 EDTKE
+869 
-874 YTTESNLIELVDELP
+874 
-889 EEHGQAQGPIEEIT
+889 
-903 ENNHHISHS
+903 
-912 GLGTENGHGNYD
+912 
-924 VIEEIEENS
+924 
-933 HVDIKS
+933 
-939 ELGYEGGQNSGNQ
+939 
-952 SFEEDTEEDKPKYE
+952 
-966 QGGNIVDIDFDS
+966 
-978 VPQIHGQN
+978 
-986 KGNQSFE
+986 
-993 EDTEKD
+993 
-999 KPKYEQGGNIIDID
+999 
-1013 FDSVPHIH
+1013 
-1021 GFNKHTE
+1021 
-1028 IIEED
+1028 
-1033 TNKDKPNYQ
+1033 KDKPNYQ
-1042 FGGHNSVDFEED
+1042 FGGHNIVDFEED
-1054 TLPQVSGHN
+1054 TLPKVSGQN
-1063 EGQQTIEEDTTPPI
+1063 EGQQTIEEDTTPPT
-1077 VPPTPPTPEVP
+1077 PPTPPTPEVP

-1105 ETPTPPTPEVPTE
+1105 ETPTPPTP
-1118 PGKPI
+1118 
-1123 PPAKEEPKKP
+1123 
-1133 SKPVEQG
+1133 
-1140 KVVTPVIEINEK
+1140 
-1152 VKAVVP
+1152 
-1158 TKKAQSK
+1158 
-1165 KSELP
+1165 
-1170 ETGGEESTNNGML
+1170 
-1183 FGGLFS
+1183 
-1189 ILGLALLRR
+1189 
-1198 NKKNHKA
+1198 

>member
-1 MKNNLRYGIRK
+1 MKNSLRYGIRK

-34 EAAASEQKT
+34 EAAASEQN
-43 TTVEENGNSATDNKT
+43 TTVEENGNSATENKSKQT
-58 SETQTTATNVNHIEE
+58 TTNNVNTIDETQTYNV
-73 TQSYNATVTEQPS
+73 TSTEQPS
-86 NATQVTTEEA
+86 NATQVTEEA
-96 PKAVQAPQTAQPA
+96 APQAVEAPQTSQAPQNVQSTNA
-109 NIETVKEEVVKEEAK
+109 ETVKEEVVKEEAK

-131 QSQDNSGDQ
+131 RSQENSGDQ
-140 RQVDLTPKKATQN
+140 RQVDLTPKKVTQN
-153 QVAETQVEVAQPRT
+153 QGTETQVEVAQPRT

-177 SADVAEAK
+177 SADVVEAK
-185 EASNAKVETGTDVT
+185 DAKVETGTDVT
-199 SKVTVEIG
+199 SKVTVTES

-227 LKYKLKFENGLHQGD
+227 LKYKLKFEDGLKKGD

-248 SNNVNTHGVSTA
+248 SNNVNTYGVSTA
-260 RKVPEIKNGS
+260 RKLPEIKNGS
-270 VVMATGE
+270 VVMATGQ
-277 VLEGGKIR
+277 LLGDGKIR
-285 YTFTNDIED
+285 YTFTDYID
-294 KVDVTAELE
+294 YKVNVTANLNL
-303 INLFIDPKTV
+303 NLFIDPRIVKN
-313 QTNGNQTITSTLN
+313 NGEETLS
-326 EEQTSKELD
+326 SKLNGKNTEKKIE
-335 VKYKDGIG
+335 VEYKDGVG
-343 NYYANLNGSIE
+343 KYYTNLNGSIE
-354 TFNKAN
+354 TFNKTDN
-360 NRFSH
+360 KFTH
-365 VAFIKPNN
+365 VAYVKPIN
-373 GKTTSVTVTGTLMKG
+373 GNKSESVSITGSLTQG
-388 SNQNGNQPKV
+388 SNVSGDSPIVKV
-398 RIFEYLGNNEDI
+398 YEYQGKETDLP
-410 AKSVYANTTD
+410 KSVSVNLTEN
-420 TSKFKEVTSN
+420 SKFKDVTSDMQN
-430 MSGNLNLQNNGS
+430 KLTVQENGNYQLNL
-442 YSLNIENLDKTYVV
+442 EKLDKTYVI
-456 HYDGEYLNGT
+456 HYTGEYSKET
-466 DEVDFRTQMVGHPEQ
+466 DEVNFRTQVSAYPENS
-481 LYKYYYDR
+481 YRYYSYYNNH
-489 GYTLTWDN
+489 YTLTWDN

-505 ANGNGKNGP
+505 ADGNGQNGVKVES
-514 IIQNNKFEYKE
+514 NNLTFDEV
-525 DTIKET
+525 TGTGVI
-531 LTGQYDKNL
+531 TGQYDKNL

-545 EEYDSST
+545 EETDSST
-552 LDIDYHTAIDGG
+552 LDIDYHTAIDGE

-661 AVSDHTTVEDTKEYT
+661 A
-676 TESNLI
+676 I
-682 ELVDELPE
+682 
-690 EHGQAQ
+690 
-696 GPVEEITEN
+696 
-705 NHHISH
+705 
-711 SGLGTE
+711 
-717 NGHGNYDVIEEIEE
+717 
-731 NSHVDIKSELGYE
+731 
-744 GGQNSGNQSFEE
+744 
-756 DTEEDKPKYEQ
+756 
-767 GGNIVDIDFDSVP
+767 
-780 QIHGQNKGNQS
+780 
-791 FEEDTEKDK
+791 
-800 PKYEHGGN
+800 
-808 IIDIDF
+808 
-814 DSVPHIHGFNKHTE
+814 
-828 IIEEDTNPGGGQ
+828 
-840 VTTESNL
+840 
-847 VEFDEESTKG
+847 
-857 IVTGAVSDHTTV
+857 SDHTTV

-903 ENNHHISHS
+903 ENNHYISHS
-912 GLGTENGHGNYD
+912 GLGTENGHGNYG

-1033 TNKDKPNYQ
+1033 TIKDKPSYQ
-1042 FGGHNSVDFEED
+1042 FGGHNSIDFVED

-1105 ETPTPPTPEVPTE
+1105 ETPTPPTPEVPSEPETPTPPMPEIPAE
-1118 PGKPI
+1118 PGKPV
-1123 PPAKEEPKKP
+1123 PPANEEPKKP

-1140 KVVTPVIEINEK
+1140 KVVTPIIEINEK
-1152 VKAVVP
+1152 VKAVTP
-1158 TKKAQSK
+1158 AKTSQSK
-1165 KSELP
+1165 KTELP
-1170 ETGGEESTNNGML
+1170 ETGGEETTNNGVL
-1183 FGGLFS
+1183 FGGLLS
-1189 ILGLALLRR
+1189 IIGLVLLRR
-1198 NKKNHKA
+1198 NKKNNKA

>member
-43 TTVEENGNSATDNKT
+43 TTVEENGNSATDNKVN
-58 SETQTTATNVNHIEE
+58 ETQTTTTNVNTIDE
-73 TQSYNATVTEQPS
+73 TQSFSATATEQPS
-86 NATQVTTEEA
+86 NATQVTTEKA

-109 NIETVKEEVVKEEAK
+109 NFETVKEEVVKEEAK
-124 PQVKETT
+124 PQVETT
-131 QSQDNSGDQ
+131 QPQDNSGDQ
-140 RQVDLTPKKATQN
+140 RQVDLTPKKTTQN
-153 QVAETQVEVAQPRT
+153 QVAETQVEMAQPRT

-177 SADVAEAK
+177 SADVVEAK
-185 EASNAKVETGTDVT
+185 EASDAKVETGTDVT
-199 SKVTVEIG
+199 SKVTVTES

-270 VVMATGE
+270 VVMATGKI
-277 VLEGGKIR
+277 LEGGKIR

-326 EEQTSKELD
+326 GEQTSKELD

-360 NRFSH
+360 NRFTH

-398 RIFEYLGNNEDI
+398 RVFEYLGNNEDI

-420 TSKFKEVTSN
+420 TSKFKEVTSSMN
-430 MSGNLNLQNNGS
+430 GNLNVQTNGS
-442 YSLNIENLDKTYVV
+442 YSLNLENLDKTYVV

-531 LTGQYDKNL
+531 LKGQYDKNL

-552 LDIDYHTAIDGG
+552 LDIDYHTAIDGE

-650 DEESTKGIVTG
+650 DEESTKDIVTG
-661 AVSDHTTVEDTKEYT
+661 AVSDHTTIEDTKEYT
-676 TESNLI
+676 TEI
-682 ELVDELPE
+682 
-690 EHGQAQ
+690 
-696 GPVEEITEN
+696 
-705 NHHISH
+705 
-711 SGLGTE
+711 
-717 NGHGNYDVIEEIEE
+717 
-731 NSHVDIKSELGYE
+731 
-744 GGQNSGNQSFEE
+744 
-756 DTEEDKPKYEQ
+756 
-767 GGNIVDIDFDSVP
+767 
-780 QIHGQNKGNQS
+780 
-791 FEEDTEKDK
+791 
-800 PKYEHGGN
+800 
-808 IIDIDF
+808 
-814 DSVPHIHGFNKHTE
+814 
-828 IIEEDTNPGGGQ
+828 
-840 VTTESNL
+840 
-847 VEFDEESTKG
+847 
-857 IVTGAVSDHTTV
+857 
-869 EDTKE
+869 
-874 YTTESNLIELVDELP
+874 NLIELVDELP

-912 GLGTENGHGNYD
+912 GLGTENGHGNYG

-939 ELGYEGGQNSGNQ
+939 ELGYEGGQNSGDQ

-986 KGNQSFE
+986 NGNQSFE

-1013 FDSVPHIH
+1013 FDSVPQIH
-1021 GFNKHTE
+1021 GFNKHNE

-1054 TLPQVSGHN
+1054 TLPKVSGQN
-1063 EGQQTIEEDTTPPI
+1063 EGQQTIEEDTTPPTPPAPE
-1077 VPPTPPTPEVP
+1077 VPSEPGEPTPPTPEVP

-1105 ETPTPPTPEVPTE
+1105 ETPTPPTPEVPSEPETPTPPTPEVPAE
-1118 PGKPI
+1118 PGKPV

-1152 VKAVVP
+1152 VKAVAP
-1158 TKKAQSK
+1158 TKQKQSK
-1165 KSELP
+1165 KFELP
-1170 ETGGEESTNNGML
+1170 GTGGEESTNKGML

-1198 NKKNHKA
+1198 NKKNNKA